1 MPILSALLPFCLT
14 SSLSLFLLSAY
25 GCYDCRIVLTDPS
38 GVFTSPCFP
47 SDYPNSQAC
56 KWIIRAPHGFIIQLT
71 FIDFDIEEA
80 PGCIYDS
87 LTLDNGESPMN
98 LCGITAKGLSYNS
111 TGNEMVVSFKS
122 DFSIQKKGFNAS
134 YVRIAVS
141 LRNQKVII
149 PQVPDID
156 AVSVAESVSVP
167 ELSQFTLCFEATKGN
182 SDDNDDWKVFSYT
195 HALSTEFFSFGKTT
209 KGHFLSISGTQ
220 CSLENALPRNA
231 EFFTGTFQQ
240 LCVVW
245 DGFSGTIGIYAKSTY
260 HRVYCPGVLDKV
272 IPGNG
277 RLVLG
282 SNSNEMS
289 SLNGDIYNFRL
300 WNFTMNA
307 QTLANLS
314 CDVKG
319 NIVDWE
325 NEFWSIP
332 TSALK
337 AENNLSC
344 GSYLI
349 PSSSIEP
356 TSCAN
361 LGSLCQATVNA
372 TTPTPPTV
380 TTNMPDTNRNDKPN
394 NALQEFTLPATLIF
408 RMKRNSPEFSH
419 SRPQRQQESKI
430 EGVKTIGIISTP
442 IIWPVKQRPLRFSK
456 NSADEDP
463 EKKTPY
469 SLFLPTMSTSAASEE
484 TSNET
489 LAAFTE
495 NINPDN
501 TVMKQLPN
509 ENILNYPRSAFH
521 GTSYAADAVAEPSV
535 NTAVPLLHSRD
546 PDAELAW
553 TLANGLGHSESEPAF
568 HSPVSSSSSS
578 STAYRQ
584 KKETV
589 WISSSNSDTTNFMH
603 VLEAVNWW
611 NETVFHHRITSDIQ
625 EGRHHS
631 LSSISVSSTEEK
643 SPFQKS
649 ELDLLDLVPEHFYM
663 EMIQSNADRQ
673 TFSMLAA
680 NTAFQFSK
688 STNIKEHNSE
698 GITSLIS
705 VETPHANP
713 TYTEFIPDI
722 QLKNSVLGHSRE
734 LLTFSASLVG
744 PGWTSSAVK
753 HVVTTLPV
761 YQQPLT
767 GTYLKSDSIF
777 ISDNKYW
784 YHYLHQSYFQKPSE
798 TLRNGI
804 LENNLDA
811 FHDSNEN
818 EESPFS
824 ILEPENVNPVGN
836 SWNLGYLDFPTKY
849 VDILPSLRESF
860 WTVSH
865 HLKEASQVF
874 SGEPSENWWRSFN
887 KLISSPTERLLFT
900 SSCAKF
906 DSISQQTSA
915 IRLLGH
921 RVEEINFSSHV
932 STLKK
937 QIFSSFIP
945 GISKRISESNRTI
958 SQLQSTTNFAN
969 LTVTYNSELYFD
981 FPFPSLEAPF
991 IQSSVWV
998 QVSPFDQVLEN
1009 STEKLIFD
1017 SLHMQIRTDVLS
1029 DQTSVT
1035 FLNNRHQPVYVLPTP
1050 SETQPSCSRDSQAPF
1065 LISTPGSPVTWIVK
1079 RLINNTTHGTPQS
1092 QSPWENNAVANA
1104 VDKARSKVQIDAGI
1118 FLKSI
1123 SPMSSYF
1130 VPVTLSLE
1138 LRHLLHA
1145 DSDVRVSVP
1154 PNSYSTPPLPQ
1165 NFKTHL
1171 DKISPSLIPQQE
1183 VEELSLPTIETP
1195 RNYQTVL
1202 GQNSIENQLDSLRY
1216 SLWAVEQEIIDNNED
1231 IRNFAVLTPANILRL
1246 SERDSEGE
1254 VYGSL
1259 SKHRE
1264 GTSSLN
1270 IITTQAL
1277 DFANTE
1283 YEHFASLSSLLESSS
1298 AVIMNGVIPLPSSYS
1313 GVVTQPKETILTG
1326 TAAAAAAINH
1336 PLTQSQTPVASVTY
1350 YQSSVSAHFH
1360 SLANLPSGTSQ
1371 NSTPHTP
1378 LSQLTSSAAV
1388 LLSCLCVSFSELG
1401 CLCRPELKYSG
1412 LFYRISI
1419 TVFSSNSNSV
1429 SKVHDVVA
1437 EWLNRTFQNWNYTV
1451 YVVNI
1456 SFGVLALL
1464 VYNSTNNINLEEE
1477 DIRQKLINNNRT
1489 MEEGYELHTVDVD
1502 PVEKCLA
1509 EENPPNYFWP
1519 DTRPTVTNFTF
1530 CHGSSVQTASR
1541 TCYLGLQNYTSYW
1554 GQPDLRNCTENAAD
1568 IANQLLNLTGEGQQ
1582 LTSDKVND
1590 VVQKLK
1596 KIVNDEDIDESL
1608 GSTVVTIFSNI
1619 LTSSDSVLAASS
1631 SEALKTID
1639 ALALKIHF
1647 TGPSMSI
1654 STRNLAL
1661 GVSSINSTSFS
1672 GGSFSVSPQ
1681 NNASDFQIDFDK
1693 DQTSAI
1699 ASVVLPPSLLKNLSQ
1714 DEFEVISRAQFTFF
1728 NKNGLFQDAENPA
1741 NLTSFVVACSIGN
1754 LTIQD
1759 LEEYVKVTIKHTKI
1773 QEDPKPTCVFWDMNK
1788 NDGNGGWNP
1797 AGCQVDAE
1805 SNENETVC
1813 LCNHLTH
1820 FGVLMDLQRT
1830 GTQIDPQ
1837 NNKVLTFITYI
1848 GCGISAIFSAA
1859 TLLTYI
1865 AFEKLRRDYPSKIL
1879 MNLSTALLFLNLVFL
1894 LDGWIASFDIDGL
1907 CIAVA
1912 ALLHFFL
1919 LATFTWM
1926 GLEAVHMYIAL
1937 VKVFNTYIRR
1947 YILKFCII
1955 GWGLPALVIT
1965 IVLASA
1971 NTNASQ
1977 VYGKEL
1983 YGKDANGQG
1992 DDFCWIKNEVVFYV
2006 TCAGYFGIMFLM
2018 NIAMFIVVMVQIC
2031 GRNGKRTNRSL
2042 KEEILRNLRSVVSL
2056 TFLLGMTWG
2065 FAFFAWGPLTLA
2077 FLYLFSIFNSLQG
2090 LFIFVFHCAM
2100 KENVQKQWRRHLC
2113 CGRFRLADNSDWSKT
2128 ATNIIKKSSD
2138 NLGKSLSSSSIGS
2151 NSTYLTSKSKSTTNT
2166 YCKRNSH
2173 TENVFLDKPS
2183 SKFAQEDG
2191 EQTSIIPVHQVIDK
2205 VKGYCNPHSDNFY
2218 KNIIMSDTFSRST
2231 KF

>member
-1 MPILSALLPFCLT
+1 MSHVSEMWCYHWKWKLQHCLC
-14 SSLSLFLLSAY
+14 LFTTYIICMQQAAH

-71 FIDFDIEEA
+71 FTDFDIEEA

-111 TGNEMVVSFKS
+111 TGNEMIVSFKS

-149 PQVPDID
+149 PQVPDVD
-156 AVSVAESVSVP
+156 AVSVAETVIVP
-167 ELSQFTLCFEATKGN
+167 DLSQFTLCFEATKGS

-195 HALSTEFFSFGKTT
+195 DPLSTEFFSFGKTT

-220 CSLENALPRNA
+220 CILENALPRNA

-240 LCVVW
+240 LCVVG
-245 DGFSGTIGIYAKSTY
+245 DSFSGSIGIYAKSTY
-260 HRVYCPGVLDKV
+260 HIVYCPSIFGKV

-282 SNSNEMS
+282 SNSNEVS

-349 PSSSIEP
+349 PSSAIEP

-394 NALQEFTLPATLIF
+394 N
-408 RMKRNSPEFSH
+408 
-419 SRPQRQQESKI
+419 
-430 EGVKTIGIISTP
+430 G
-442 IIWPVKQRPLRFSK
+442 
-456 NSADEDP
+456 
-463 EKKTPY
+463 
-469 SLFLPTMSTSAASEE
+469 
-484 TSNET
+484 
-489 LAAFTE
+489 
-495 NINPDN
+495 
-501 TVMKQLPN
+501 
-509 ENILNYPRSAFH
+509 
-521 GTSYAADAVAEPSV
+521 
-535 NTAVPLLHSRD
+535 
-546 PDAELAW
+546 
-553 TLANGLGHSESEPAF
+553 
-568 HSPVSSSSSS
+568 
-578 STAYRQ
+578 
-584 KKETV
+584 
-589 WISSSNSDTTNFMH
+589 
-603 VLEAVNWW
+603 
-611 NETVFHHRITSDIQ
+611 
-625 EGRHHS
+625 
-631 LSSISVSSTEEK
+631 
-643 SPFQKS
+643 
-649 ELDLLDLVPEHFYM
+649 
-663 EMIQSNADRQ
+663 
-673 TFSMLAA
+673 
-680 NTAFQFSK
+680 
-688 STNIKEHNSE
+688 
-698 GITSLIS
+698 
-705 VETPHANP
+705 
-713 TYTEFIPDI
+713 
-722 QLKNSVLGHSRE
+722 
-734 LLTFSASLVG
+734 
-744 PGWTSSAVK
+744 
-753 HVVTTLPV
+753 
-761 YQQPLT
+761 
-767 GTYLKSDSIF
+767 
-777 ISDNKYW
+777 
-784 YHYLHQSYFQKPSE
+784 
-798 TLRNGI
+798 
-804 LENNLDA
+804 
-811 FHDSNEN
+811 
-818 EESPFS
+818 
-824 ILEPENVNPVGN
+824 
-836 SWNLGYLDFPTKY
+836 
-849 VDILPSLRESF
+849 
-860 WTVSH
+860 
-865 HLKEASQVF
+865 
-874 SGEPSENWWRSFN
+874 
-887 KLISSPTERLLFT
+887 
-900 SSCAKF
+900 
-906 DSISQQTSA
+906 
-915 IRLLGH
+915 
-921 RVEEINFSSHV
+921 
-932 STLKK
+932 
-937 QIFSSFIP
+937 
-945 GISKRISESNRTI
+945 
-958 SQLQSTTNFAN
+958 
-969 LTVTYNSELYFD
+969 
-981 FPFPSLEAPF
+981 
-991 IQSSVWV
+991 
-998 QVSPFDQVLEN
+998 
-1009 STEKLIFD
+1009 
-1017 SLHMQIRTDVLS
+1017 
-1029 DQTSVT
+1029 
-1035 FLNNRHQPVYVLPTP
+1035 
-1050 SETQPSCSRDSQAPF
+1050 
-1065 LISTPGSPVTWIVK
+1065 
-1079 RLINNTTHGTPQS
+1079 
-1092 QSPWENNAVANA
+1092 
-1104 VDKARSKVQIDAGI
+1104 
-1118 FLKSI
+1118 
-1123 SPMSSYF
+1123 
-1130 VPVTLSLE
+1130 
-1138 LRHLLHA
+1138 
-1145 DSDVRVSVP
+1145 
-1154 PNSYSTPPLPQ
+1154 
-1165 NFKTHL
+1165 
-1171 DKISPSLIPQQE
+1171 
-1183 VEELSLPTIETP
+1183 
-1195 RNYQTVL
+1195 
-1202 GQNSIENQLDSLRY
+1202 
-1216 SLWAVEQEIIDNNED
+1216 
-1231 IRNFAVLTPANILRL
+1231 
-1246 SERDSEGE
+1246 
-1254 VYGSL
+1254 
-1259 SKHRE
+1259 
-1264 GTSSLN
+1264 
-1270 IITTQAL
+1270 
-1277 DFANTE
+1277 
-1283 YEHFASLSSLLESSS
+1283 
-1298 AVIMNGVIPLPSSYS
+1298 
-1313 GVVTQPKETILTG
+1313 
-1326 TAAAAAAINH
+1326 
-1336 PLTQSQTPVASVTY
+1336 
-1350 YQSSVSAHFH
+1350 
-1360 SLANLPSGTSQ
+1360 
-1371 NSTPHTP
+1371 
-1378 LSQLTSSAAV
+1378 
-1388 LLSCLCVSFSELG
+1388 
-1401 CLCRPELKYSG
+1401 G

-1419 TVFSSNSNSV
+1419 TISSSNSNSV

-1456 SFGVLALL
+1456 SIHPGSIKEGGREKRSIKSFGVLALL
-1464 VYNSTNNINLEEE
+1464 VYNSTNNIDLEEE
-1477 DIRQKLINNNRT
+1477 DIRQKLINNNGT
-1489 MEEGYELHTVDVD
+1489 MEGGYKLHTVDVD

-1519 DTRPTVTNFTF
+1519 DTRPTVTNITL

-1596 KIVNDEDIDESL
+1596 KIVNDEEIDESL

-1639 ALALKIHF
+1639 ALALKIQF

-1661 GVSSINSTSFS
+1661 GVSAMNSTSFK

-1693 DQTSAI
+1693 DQTNAF

-1754 LTIQD
+1754 ITIQD
-1759 LEEYVKVTIKHTKI
+1759 LQDYVKVSIKHTKI

-1788 NDGNGGWNP
+1788 NGGNGGWNP

-1830 GTQIDPQ
+1830 VTQIDPQ
-1837 NNKVLTFITYI
+1837 NTKVLTFITYI

-1879 MNLSTALLFLNLVFL
+1879 MNLSTALLFLNLIFL

-1955 GWGLPALVIT
+1955 GWGLPALVIA

-1971 NTNASQ
+1971 NTNASH

-1983 YGKDANGQG
+1983 YGKDANGQGG

-2065 FAFFAWGPLTLA
+2065 FAFFAWGPLTLP

-2218 KNIIMSDTFSRST
+2218 KNIIMSDTFSHST

>member
-1 MPILSALLPFCLT
+1 L
-14 SSLSLFLLSAY
+14 
-25 GCYDCRIVLTDPS
+25 VL
-38 GVFTSPCFP
+38 V
-47 SDYPNSQAC
+47 
-56 KWIIRAPHGFIIQLT
+56 
-71 FIDFDIEEA
+71 
-80 PGCIYDS
+80 
-87 LTLDNGESPMN
+87 
-98 LCGITAKGLSYNS
+98 
-111 TGNEMVVSFKS
+111 
-122 DFSIQKKGFNAS
+122 
-134 YVRIAVS
+134 AVS

-149 PQVPDID
+149 PQVPDVD
-156 AVSVAESVSVP
+156 AVFVAETVSVP
-167 ELSQFTLCFEATKGN
+167 ELSQFTLCFEATKGS

-195 HALSTEFFSFGKTT
+195 NALSTELFSFGKTT
-209 KGHFLSISGTQ
+209 RGHFLSISGTQ
-220 CSLENALPRNA
+220 CILENALPRNA
-231 EFFTGTFQQ
+231 EFFTENFQQ
-240 LCVVW
+240 LCVVG
-245 DGFSGTIGIYAKSTY
+245 DSFSGSIGIYAKSTY
-260 HRVYCPGVLDKV
+260 HIVYCPGIFGKV

-277 RLVLG
+277 RLWLG
-282 SNSNEMS
+282 SNSNEVS

-349 PSSSIEP
+349 PSSAIEP

-361 LGSLCQATVNA
+361 LGNLCQATVNA
-372 TTPTPPTV
+372 TTPTPSIV
-380 TTNMPDTNRNDKPN
+380 TTNMPDTNRNDKTN
-394 NALQEFTLPATLIF
+394 N
-408 RMKRNSPEFSH
+408 
-419 SRPQRQQESKI
+419 
-430 EGVKTIGIISTP
+430 G
-442 IIWPVKQRPLRFSK
+442 
-456 NSADEDP
+456 
-463 EKKTPY
+463 
-469 SLFLPTMSTSAASEE
+469 
-484 TSNET
+484 
-489 LAAFTE
+489 
-495 NINPDN
+495 
-501 TVMKQLPN
+501 
-509 ENILNYPRSAFH
+509 
-521 GTSYAADAVAEPSV
+521 
-535 NTAVPLLHSRD
+535 
-546 PDAELAW
+546 
-553 TLANGLGHSESEPAF
+553 
-568 HSPVSSSSSS
+568 
-578 STAYRQ
+578 
-584 KKETV
+584 
-589 WISSSNSDTTNFMH
+589 
-603 VLEAVNWW
+603 
-611 NETVFHHRITSDIQ
+611 
-625 EGRHHS
+625 
-631 LSSISVSSTEEK
+631 
-643 SPFQKS
+643 
-649 ELDLLDLVPEHFYM
+649 
-663 EMIQSNADRQ
+663 
-673 TFSMLAA
+673 
-680 NTAFQFSK
+680 
-688 STNIKEHNSE
+688 
-698 GITSLIS
+698 
-705 VETPHANP
+705 
-713 TYTEFIPDI
+713 
-722 QLKNSVLGHSRE
+722 
-734 LLTFSASLVG
+734 
-744 PGWTSSAVK
+744 
-753 HVVTTLPV
+753 
-761 YQQPLT
+761 
-767 GTYLKSDSIF
+767 
-777 ISDNKYW
+777 
-784 YHYLHQSYFQKPSE
+784 
-798 TLRNGI
+798 
-804 LENNLDA
+804 
-811 FHDSNEN
+811 
-818 EESPFS
+818 
-824 ILEPENVNPVGN
+824 
-836 SWNLGYLDFPTKY
+836 
-849 VDILPSLRESF
+849 
-860 WTVSH
+860 
-865 HLKEASQVF
+865 
-874 SGEPSENWWRSFN
+874 
-887 KLISSPTERLLFT
+887 
-900 SSCAKF
+900 
-906 DSISQQTSA
+906 
-915 IRLLGH
+915 
-921 RVEEINFSSHV
+921 
-932 STLKK
+932 
-937 QIFSSFIP
+937 
-945 GISKRISESNRTI
+945 
-958 SQLQSTTNFAN
+958 
-969 LTVTYNSELYFD
+969 
-981 FPFPSLEAPF
+981 
-991 IQSSVWV
+991 
-998 QVSPFDQVLEN
+998 
-1009 STEKLIFD
+1009 
-1017 SLHMQIRTDVLS
+1017 
-1029 DQTSVT
+1029 
-1035 FLNNRHQPVYVLPTP
+1035 
-1050 SETQPSCSRDSQAPF
+1050 
-1065 LISTPGSPVTWIVK
+1065 
-1079 RLINNTTHGTPQS
+1079 
-1092 QSPWENNAVANA
+1092 
-1104 VDKARSKVQIDAGI
+1104 
-1118 FLKSI
+1118 
-1123 SPMSSYF
+1123 
-1130 VPVTLSLE
+1130 
-1138 LRHLLHA
+1138 
-1145 DSDVRVSVP
+1145 
-1154 PNSYSTPPLPQ
+1154 
-1165 NFKTHL
+1165 
-1171 DKISPSLIPQQE
+1171 
-1183 VEELSLPTIETP
+1183 
-1195 RNYQTVL
+1195 
-1202 GQNSIENQLDSLRY
+1202 
-1216 SLWAVEQEIIDNNED
+1216 
-1231 IRNFAVLTPANILRL
+1231 
-1246 SERDSEGE
+1246 
-1254 VYGSL
+1254 
-1259 SKHRE
+1259 
-1264 GTSSLN
+1264 
-1270 IITTQAL
+1270 
-1277 DFANTE
+1277 
-1283 YEHFASLSSLLESSS
+1283 
-1298 AVIMNGVIPLPSSYS
+1298 
-1313 GVVTQPKETILTG
+1313 
-1326 TAAAAAAINH
+1326 
-1336 PLTQSQTPVASVTY
+1336 
-1350 YQSSVSAHFH
+1350 
-1360 SLANLPSGTSQ
+1360 
-1371 NSTPHTP
+1371 
-1378 LSQLTSSAAV
+1378 
-1388 LLSCLCVSFSELG
+1388 
-1401 CLCRPELKYSG
+1401 G

-1419 TVFSSNSNSV
+1419 TVISSNSNSV

-1456 SFGVLALL
+1456 SIHPGSVKGGVREKRSINSFEVLALL

-1477 DIRQKLINNNRT
+1477 DIRQKLINNNGT
-1489 MEEGYELHTVDVD
+1489 MEGGYKLQTVAVD

-1519 DTRPTVTNFTF
+1519 DTRPTVTNFTL

-1596 KIVNDEDIDESL
+1596 KIVNDEEIDESL

-1639 ALALKIHF
+1639 ALALKIQF

-1661 GVSSINSTSFS
+1661 GVSSINSTSFQ

-1693 DQTSAI
+1693 DQTNAF

-1714 DEFEVISRAQFTFF
+1714 DDFEVISRAQFTFF

-1754 LTIQD
+1754 ITIQD
-1759 LEEYVKVTIKHTKI
+1759 LQDYVKVTIKHTKI

-1788 NDGNGGWNP
+1788 NGGNGGWNP
-1797 AGCQVDAE
+1797 VGCHVDPE

-1830 GTQIDPQ
+1830 VTQIDPQ
-1837 NNKVLTFITYI
+1837 NTKVLTFITYI

-1879 MNLSTALLFLNLVFL
+1879 MNLSTSLLFLNLIFL

-1955 GWGLPALVIT
+1955 GWGLPALVIA

-1971 NTNASQ
+1971 NTNASHI
-1977 VYGKEL
+1977 YGKEL
-1983 YGKDANGQG
+1983 YGKDANGQGG

-2018 NIAMFIVVMVQIC
+2018 NVAMFIVVMVQIC

-2065 FAFFAWGPLTLA
+2065 FAFFAWGPLTLP

-2218 KNIIMSDTFSRST
+2218 KNIIMSDTFSHST

>member
-1 MPILSALLPFCLT
+1 MSHVSEMWCYHWKWKLQHCLC
-14 SSLSLFLLSAY
+14 LFTTYIICVQQAAH
-25 GCYDCRIVLTDPS
+25 GCYDCRTVLTDPS

-111 TGNEMVVSFKS
+111 TGNEMIVSFKS

-149 PQVPDID
+149 PQVPDVD
-156 AVSVAESVSVP
+156 TVSVAETVSVP
-167 ELSQFTLCFEATKGN
+167 ELRQFTLCFEATKGS

-195 HALSTEFFSFGKTT
+195 DPLLRELFSFGKTT

-220 CSLENALPRNA
+220 CILKNALPRSA

-245 DGFSGTIGIYAKSTY
+245 DGFSGTIGIYAKSSY
-260 HRVYCPGVLDKV
+260 HEVNCPEIFDKV

-282 SNSNEMS
+282 SNSNEVS

-394 NALQEFTLPATLIF
+394 N
-408 RMKRNSPEFSH
+408 
-419 SRPQRQQESKI
+419 
-430 EGVKTIGIISTP
+430 G
-442 IIWPVKQRPLRFSK
+442 
-456 NSADEDP
+456 
-463 EKKTPY
+463 
-469 SLFLPTMSTSAASEE
+469 
-484 TSNET
+484 
-489 LAAFTE
+489 
-495 NINPDN
+495 
-501 TVMKQLPN
+501 
-509 ENILNYPRSAFH
+509 
-521 GTSYAADAVAEPSV
+521 
-535 NTAVPLLHSRD
+535 
-546 PDAELAW
+546 
-553 TLANGLGHSESEPAF
+553 
-568 HSPVSSSSSS
+568 
-578 STAYRQ
+578 
-584 KKETV
+584 
-589 WISSSNSDTTNFMH
+589 
-603 VLEAVNWW
+603 
-611 NETVFHHRITSDIQ
+611 
-625 EGRHHS
+625 
-631 LSSISVSSTEEK
+631 
-643 SPFQKS
+643 
-649 ELDLLDLVPEHFYM
+649 
-663 EMIQSNADRQ
+663 
-673 TFSMLAA
+673 
-680 NTAFQFSK
+680 
-688 STNIKEHNSE
+688 
-698 GITSLIS
+698 
-705 VETPHANP
+705 
-713 TYTEFIPDI
+713 
-722 QLKNSVLGHSRE
+722 
-734 LLTFSASLVG
+734 
-744 PGWTSSAVK
+744 
-753 HVVTTLPV
+753 
-761 YQQPLT
+761 
-767 GTYLKSDSIF
+767 
-777 ISDNKYW
+777 
-784 YHYLHQSYFQKPSE
+784 
-798 TLRNGI
+798 
-804 LENNLDA
+804 
-811 FHDSNEN
+811 
-818 EESPFS
+818 
-824 ILEPENVNPVGN
+824 
-836 SWNLGYLDFPTKY
+836 
-849 VDILPSLRESF
+849 
-860 WTVSH
+860 
-865 HLKEASQVF
+865 
-874 SGEPSENWWRSFN
+874 
-887 KLISSPTERLLFT
+887 
-900 SSCAKF
+900 
-906 DSISQQTSA
+906 
-915 IRLLGH
+915 
-921 RVEEINFSSHV
+921 
-932 STLKK
+932 
-937 QIFSSFIP
+937 
-945 GISKRISESNRTI
+945 
-958 SQLQSTTNFAN
+958 
-969 LTVTYNSELYFD
+969 
-981 FPFPSLEAPF
+981 
-991 IQSSVWV
+991 
-998 QVSPFDQVLEN
+998 
-1009 STEKLIFD
+1009 
-1017 SLHMQIRTDVLS
+1017 
-1029 DQTSVT
+1029 
-1035 FLNNRHQPVYVLPTP
+1035 
-1050 SETQPSCSRDSQAPF
+1050 
-1065 LISTPGSPVTWIVK
+1065 
-1079 RLINNTTHGTPQS
+1079 
-1092 QSPWENNAVANA
+1092 
-1104 VDKARSKVQIDAGI
+1104 
-1118 FLKSI
+1118 
-1123 SPMSSYF
+1123 
-1130 VPVTLSLE
+1130 
-1138 LRHLLHA
+1138 
-1145 DSDVRVSVP
+1145 
-1154 PNSYSTPPLPQ
+1154 
-1165 NFKTHL
+1165 
-1171 DKISPSLIPQQE
+1171 
-1183 VEELSLPTIETP
+1183 
-1195 RNYQTVL
+1195 
-1202 GQNSIENQLDSLRY
+1202 
-1216 SLWAVEQEIIDNNED
+1216 
-1231 IRNFAVLTPANILRL
+1231 
-1246 SERDSEGE
+1246 
-1254 VYGSL
+1254 
-1259 SKHRE
+1259 
-1264 GTSSLN
+1264 
-1270 IITTQAL
+1270 
-1277 DFANTE
+1277 
-1283 YEHFASLSSLLESSS
+1283 
-1298 AVIMNGVIPLPSSYS
+1298 
-1313 GVVTQPKETILTG
+1313 
-1326 TAAAAAAINH
+1326 
-1336 PLTQSQTPVASVTY
+1336 
-1350 YQSSVSAHFH
+1350 
-1360 SLANLPSGTSQ
+1360 
-1371 NSTPHTP
+1371 
-1378 LSQLTSSAAV
+1378 
-1388 LLSCLCVSFSELG
+1388 
-1401 CLCRPELKYSG
+1401 G

-1419 TVFSSNSNSV
+1419 IVSSSNPNSV

-1456 SFGVLALL
+1456 SIHPAAIREGARQKRSIKSFSALALL

-1477 DIRQKLINNNRT
+1477 DIRQKLISNNRT
-1489 MEEGYELHTVDVD
+1489 MEEGYQLQTVDVD

-1530 CHGSSVQTASR
+1530 CHGSSIQTASR

-1596 KIVNDEDIDESL
+1596 KIVNDEEIDESL

-1647 TGPSMSI
+1647 AGPSMSI

-1661 GVSSINSTSFS
+1661 GVSSINSTSFK

-1759 LEEYVKVTIKHTKI
+1759 LQDYVKVTIKHTKI

-1788 NDGNGGWNP
+1788 NGGNGGWNP

-1820 FGVLMDLQRT
+1820 FGVLMDLQRAV
-1830 GTQIDPQ
+1830 TQIDPQ
-1837 NNKVLTFITYI
+1837 NTKVLTFITYI

-1879 MNLSTALLFLNLVFL
+1879 MNLSTALLFLNLIFL

-1955 GWGLPALVIT
+1955 GWGLPALVIA

-1971 NTNASQ
+1971 NTNASH

-1983 YGKDANGQG
+1983 YGRDAKGQGG

-2018 NIAMFIVVMVQIC
+2018 NVAMFIVVMVQIC

>member
-1 MPILSALLPFCLT
+1 RMSHVSEMWCYHWKWKLHHCLC
-14 SSLSLFLLSAY
+14 LFTTYIIYMQQAAH
-25 GCYDCRIVLTDPS
+25 GCYDCRTVLTDPS

-111 TGNEMVVSFKS
+111 TGNEMIVSFKS

-156 AVSVAESVSVP
+156 AVSVAETISVP
-167 ELSQFTLCFEATKGN
+167 ELRQFTLCFEATKGN

-195 HALSTEFFSFGKTT
+195 DALLRELFSFGKTT

-220 CSLENALPRNA
+220 CILKNALPRNA

-245 DGFSGTIGIYAKSTY
+245 DSFLGTIGVYAKSTY
-260 HRVYCPGVLDKV
+260 HVVDCPEIFDKV

-282 SNSNEMS
+282 SNSNEVS

-394 NALQEFTLPATLIF
+394 N
-408 RMKRNSPEFSH
+408 
-419 SRPQRQQESKI
+419 
-430 EGVKTIGIISTP
+430 G
-442 IIWPVKQRPLRFSK
+442 
-456 NSADEDP
+456 
-463 EKKTPY
+463 
-469 SLFLPTMSTSAASEE
+469 
-484 TSNET
+484 
-489 LAAFTE
+489 
-495 NINPDN
+495 
-501 TVMKQLPN
+501 
-509 ENILNYPRSAFH
+509 
-521 GTSYAADAVAEPSV
+521 
-535 NTAVPLLHSRD
+535 
-546 PDAELAW
+546 
-553 TLANGLGHSESEPAF
+553 
-568 HSPVSSSSSS
+568 
-578 STAYRQ
+578 
-584 KKETV
+584 
-589 WISSSNSDTTNFMH
+589 
-603 VLEAVNWW
+603 
-611 NETVFHHRITSDIQ
+611 
-625 EGRHHS
+625 
-631 LSSISVSSTEEK
+631 
-643 SPFQKS
+643 
-649 ELDLLDLVPEHFYM
+649 
-663 EMIQSNADRQ
+663 
-673 TFSMLAA
+673 
-680 NTAFQFSK
+680 
-688 STNIKEHNSE
+688 
-698 GITSLIS
+698 
-705 VETPHANP
+705 
-713 TYTEFIPDI
+713 
-722 QLKNSVLGHSRE
+722 
-734 LLTFSASLVG
+734 
-744 PGWTSSAVK
+744 
-753 HVVTTLPV
+753 
-761 YQQPLT
+761 
-767 GTYLKSDSIF
+767 
-777 ISDNKYW
+777 
-784 YHYLHQSYFQKPSE
+784 
-798 TLRNGI
+798 
-804 LENNLDA
+804 
-811 FHDSNEN
+811 
-818 EESPFS
+818 
-824 ILEPENVNPVGN
+824 
-836 SWNLGYLDFPTKY
+836 
-849 VDILPSLRESF
+849 
-860 WTVSH
+860 
-865 HLKEASQVF
+865 
-874 SGEPSENWWRSFN
+874 
-887 KLISSPTERLLFT
+887 
-900 SSCAKF
+900 
-906 DSISQQTSA
+906 
-915 IRLLGH
+915 
-921 RVEEINFSSHV
+921 
-932 STLKK
+932 
-937 QIFSSFIP
+937 
-945 GISKRISESNRTI
+945 
-958 SQLQSTTNFAN
+958 
-969 LTVTYNSELYFD
+969 
-981 FPFPSLEAPF
+981 
-991 IQSSVWV
+991 
-998 QVSPFDQVLEN
+998 
-1009 STEKLIFD
+1009 
-1017 SLHMQIRTDVLS
+1017 
-1029 DQTSVT
+1029 
-1035 FLNNRHQPVYVLPTP
+1035 
-1050 SETQPSCSRDSQAPF
+1050 
-1065 LISTPGSPVTWIVK
+1065 
-1079 RLINNTTHGTPQS
+1079 
-1092 QSPWENNAVANA
+1092 
-1104 VDKARSKVQIDAGI
+1104 
-1118 FLKSI
+1118 
-1123 SPMSSYF
+1123 
-1130 VPVTLSLE
+1130 
-1138 LRHLLHA
+1138 
-1145 DSDVRVSVP
+1145 
-1154 PNSYSTPPLPQ
+1154 
-1165 NFKTHL
+1165 
-1171 DKISPSLIPQQE
+1171 
-1183 VEELSLPTIETP
+1183 
-1195 RNYQTVL
+1195 
-1202 GQNSIENQLDSLRY
+1202 
-1216 SLWAVEQEIIDNNED
+1216 
-1231 IRNFAVLTPANILRL
+1231 
-1246 SERDSEGE
+1246 
-1254 VYGSL
+1254 
-1259 SKHRE
+1259 
-1264 GTSSLN
+1264 
-1270 IITTQAL
+1270 
-1277 DFANTE
+1277 
-1283 YEHFASLSSLLESSS
+1283 
-1298 AVIMNGVIPLPSSYS
+1298 
-1313 GVVTQPKETILTG
+1313 
-1326 TAAAAAAINH
+1326 
-1336 PLTQSQTPVASVTY
+1336 
-1350 YQSSVSAHFH
+1350 
-1360 SLANLPSGTSQ
+1360 
-1371 NSTPHTP
+1371 
-1378 LSQLTSSAAV
+1378 
-1388 LLSCLCVSFSELG
+1388 
-1401 CLCRPELKYSG
+1401 G

-1419 TVFSSNSNSV
+1419 VVSSSNPNSV

-1456 SFGVLALL
+1456 SIHPASIREGARQKRSIKSFSALALL

-1477 DIRQKLINNNRT
+1477 DIRQKLISNNRT
-1489 MEEGYELHTVDVD
+1489 MEEGYQLHTVDVD

-1596 KIVNDEDIDESL
+1596 KIVNDEEIDESL

-1619 LTSSDSVLAASS
+1619 LASSDSVLAASS

-1647 TGPSMSI
+1647 AGPSMSI

-1661 GVSSINSTSFS
+1661 GVSSINSTSFK
-1672 GGSFSVSPQ
+1672 GGAFSVSPQ

-1728 NKNGLFQDAENPA
+1728 NKNGLFQDAENSA

-1759 LEEYVKVTIKHTKI
+1759 LQDYVKVTIKHTKI

-1788 NDGNGGWNP
+1788 NGGSGGWNP

-1830 GTQIDPQ
+1830 VTQIDPQ
-1837 NNKVLTFITYI
+1837 NTKVLTFITYI

-1879 MNLSTALLFLNLVFL
+1879 MNLSTALLFLNLIFL

-1955 GWGLPALVIT
+1955 GWGLPALVIA

-1971 NTNASQ
+1971 NTNASH
-1977 VYGKEL
+1977 VYGKQI
-1983 YGKDANGQG
+1983 YGRDANGQGG

-2018 NIAMFIVVMVQIC
+2018 NVAMFIVVMVQIC

-2173 TENVFLDKPS
+2173 TGEFL
-2183 SKFAQEDG
+2183 
-2191 EQTSIIPVHQVIDK
+2191 
-2205 VKGYCNPHSDNFY
+2205 
-2218 KNIIMSDTFSRST
+2218 
-2231 KF
+2231 

>member
-1 MPILSALLPFCLT
+1 MFHLSEMWCYHWKWKLQHCLC
-14 SSLSLFLLSAY
+14 LFTAYIVCMQQVAY

-111 TGNEMVVSFKS
+111 TGNEMIVSFKS

-149 PQVPDID
+149 PQVPDVD
-156 AVSVAESVSVP
+156 AVSLSETVSVP
-167 ELSQFTLCFEATKGN
+167 ELSQFTLCFEATKGS
-182 SDDNDDWKVFSYT
+182 SDDIDDWKVFSYT
-195 HALSTEFFSFGKTT
+195 DTFSTEFFSFGKTT
-209 KGHFLSISGTQ
+209 KGHFLSISGKQ
-220 CSLENALPRNA
+220 CILENALPRNA
-231 EFFTGTFQQ
+231 EFFTEVFQQ
-240 LCVVW
+240 LCVVG
-245 DGFSGTIGIYAKSTY
+245 DSFSGTIAVYTKSTY
-260 HRVYCPGVLDKV
+260 HIEYCPDIFGKV

-282 SNSNEMS
+282 SNSNEVS
-289 SLNGDIYNFRL
+289 SLNGDVYNFRL
-300 WNFTMNA
+300 WNFTMNL

-349 PSSSIEP
+349 PSSAIEP

-394 NALQEFTLPATLIF
+394 NDLQEFRLPATVIF
-408 RMKRNSPEFSH
+408 RMKRNSPESSH
-419 SRPQRQQESKI
+419 SQPQKQQESKI

-442 IIWPVKQRPLRFSK
+442 IIWPVKQRPLHFSK
-456 NSADEDP
+456 NSAEENP
-463 EKKTPY
+463 KKKNTY
-469 SLFLPTMSTSAASEE
+469 SLFLPTVSTPAASEE
-484 TSNET
+484 PSNNT
-489 LAAFTE
+489 MAAFTE
-495 NINPDN
+495 KINLDN
-501 TVMKQLPN
+501 TVMNQLPN
-509 ENILNYPRSAFH
+509 ENILNDSRSPFR
-521 GTSYAADAVAEPSV
+521 GTSDGAVAVTEASV
-535 NTAVPLLHSRD
+535 NAAVPLFQSRH
-546 PDAELAW
+546 PNAKVAQ
-553 TLANGLGHSESEPAF
+553 TLADGLDRSNSESAF
-568 HSPVSSSSSS
+568 HSPISSSSNA
-578 STAYRQ
+578 AYEQ
-584 KKETV
+584 EKETQ
-589 WISSSNSDTTNFMH
+589 WISSSNSSTTNFIYISNT
-603 VLEAVNWW
+603 LEPVSWW
-611 NETVFHHRITSDIQ
+611 RETVFHHPITLDIQ
-625 EGRHHS
+625 DRRSS
-631 LSSISVSSTEEK
+631 LSISPTENSSVQ
-643 SPFQKS
+643 QK
-649 ELDLLDLVPEHFYM
+649 LDLLDFTPENL
-663 EMIQSNADRQ
+663 EGSADRK
-673 TFSMLAA
+673 TSLLAA
-680 NTAFQFSK
+680 NSGFQLSE
-688 STNIKEHNSE
+688 STHIKEHRS
-698 GITSLIS
+698 GVITNLTSA
-705 VETPHANP
+705 ETPHANP
-713 TYTEFIPDI
+713 TTFFQKMKVTYTKSMPVI
-722 QLKNSVLGHSRE
+722 QLTNSALERSGE
-734 LLTFSASLVG
+734 LLTLSALLVRTD
-744 PGWTSSAVK
+744 WADSALK

-761 YQQPLT
+761 NQQSLT
-767 GTYLKSDSIF
+767 HIYLEMDNLFNSNYWSHYLK
-777 ISDNKYW
+777 
-784 YHYLHQSYFQKPSE
+784 QSVYIQNPSE
-798 TLRNGI
+798 SLRSGV
-804 LENNLDA
+804 LEDNLDA
-811 FHDSNEN
+811 FHGNNEN
-818 EESPFS
+818 KESSFS
-824 ILEPENVNPVGN
+824 IIEPGN
-836 SWNLGYLDFPTKY
+836 MNGFGSSWDSGYMNFPTKY
-849 VDILPSLRESF
+849 GDISPSLTADL

-865 HLKEASQVF
+865 NFEEVSQVF
-874 SGEPSENWWRSFN
+874 SGEPSENWWLSFN
-887 KLISSPTERLLFT
+887 KRFSSPTERLPPI
-900 SSCAKF
+900 SSPAKS
-906 DSISQQTSA
+906 DSISEQTSA

-921 RVEEINFSSHV
+921 KAEETNFSSQE
-932 STLKK
+932 TLET
-937 QIFSSFIP
+937 QIFSSFIAD
-945 GISKRISESNRTI
+945 ISRGISESSGKTV
-958 SQLQSTTNFAN
+958 SQLQSTMNFAN
-969 LTVTYNSELYFD
+969 PTLPSKSEFYFD
-981 FPFPSLEAPF
+981 LSFPSLEAPLS
-991 IQSSVWV
+991 QSSIWV
-998 QVSPFDQVLEN
+998 QVSPFDKVLGN

-1017 SLHMQIRTDVLS
+1017 SLQMQIGTDTVS
-1029 DQTSVT
+1029 DQTNMT
-1035 FLNNRHQPVYVLPTP
+1035 FLNNQQHVTALP
-1050 SETQPSCSRDSQAPF
+1050 ETQPSYSRGSQADF
-1065 LISTPGSPVTWIVK
+1065 SMNTSVKSLVDST
-1079 RLINNTTHGTPQS
+1079 RTHGSPQS
-1092 QSPWENNAVANA
+1092 QSLSGNDAVTDTT
-1104 VDKARSKVQIDAGI
+1104 DKAGSKVQIDASA
-1118 FLKSI
+1118 FLKNI
-1123 SPMSSYF
+1123 SLRSSDFLPM
-1130 VPVTLSLE
+1130 TLSLE
-1138 LRHLLHA
+1138 LRHLLHS
-1145 DSDVRVSVP
+1145 DSKFSISVP
-1154 PNSYSTPPLPQ
+1154 PNTYSTPPLPQ
-1165 NFKTHL
+1165 SFQNHL
-1171 DKISPSLIPQQE
+1171 DRISSSLIPQWDL
-1183 VEELSLPTIETP
+1183 EELRSPTTT
-1195 RNYQTVL
+1195 RRSHLNLL
-1202 GQNSIENQLDSLRY
+1202 GQNSVENQGDSLRY
-1216 SLWAVEQEIIDNNED
+1216 SLWATEQEIIGANKDV
-1231 IRNFAVLTPANILRL
+1231 RNSAVPTSTNILTL
-1246 SERDSEGE
+1246 SKWDVEADG
-1254 VYGSL
+1254 YGSF
-1259 SKHRE
+1259 SNNR
-1264 GTSSLN
+1264 GVSLN
-1270 IITTQAL
+1270 IVSTQAL
-1277 DFANTE
+1277 DFENAD
-1283 YEHFASLSSLLESSS
+1283 YEHFANMSSVLELSRT
-1298 AVIMNGVIPLPSSYS
+1298 AVMNGAIPSQSSHSEVIIHHR
-1313 GVVTQPKETILTG
+1313 ETILKG
-1326 TAAAAAAINH
+1326 
-1336 PLTQSQTPVASVTY
+1336 
-1350 YQSSVSAHFH
+1350 
-1360 SLANLPSGTSQ
+1360 
-1371 NSTPHTP
+1371 
-1378 LSQLTSSAAV
+1378 
-1388 LLSCLCVSFSELG
+1388 
-1401 CLCRPELKYSG
+1401 G

-1419 TVFSSNSNSV
+1419 TVFSTNSNSV

-1456 SFGVLALL
+1456 SIYPGSMKEGAREKRSIKSFEVLALL

-1477 DIRQKLINNNRT
+1477 DIRQKLINNNGT
-1489 MEEGYELHTVDVD
+1489 MEGGYRLYTVDVD

-1519 DTRPTVTNFTF
+1519 DTRPTVTNFTL

-1541 TCYLGLQNYTSYW
+1541 TCYLGLHNYTSYW

-1596 KIVNDEDIDESL
+1596 KIVNDEEIDESL

-1619 LTSSDSVLAASS
+1619 LNSSDSVLAASS

-1639 ALALKIHF
+1639 ALALKIQF

-1661 GVSSINSTSFS
+1661 GVSSISSASFR

-1693 DQTSAI
+1693 DPTNAL

-1754 LTIQD
+1754 VTIQD
-1759 LEEYVKVTIKHTKI
+1759 LQDYVKVTIKHTKV

-1788 NDGNGGWNP
+1788 NGGNGGWNP
-1797 AGCQVDAE
+1797 EGCQVGTE
-1805 SNENETVC
+1805 SNENETIC

-1820 FGVLMDLQRT
+1820 FGVLMDLQRAAAE
-1830 GTQIDPQ
+1830 IDPQ
-1837 NNKVLTFITYI
+1837 NTKVLTFITYI

-1879 MNLSTALLFLNLVFL
+1879 MNLSTALFFLNLIFL
-1894 LDGWIASFDIDGL
+1894 LDGWIASFNIDGL

-1947 YILKFCII
+1947 YILKFCVI
-1955 GWGLPALVIT
+1955 GWGLPALVVA

-1971 NTNASQ
+1971 NTNTSRI
-1977 VYGKEL
+1977 YGKDL
-1983 YGKDANGQG
+1983 YGRDANGQGG
-1992 DDFCWIKNEVVFYV
+1992 DDFCWIKSKVVFYV
-2006 TCAGYFGIMFLM
+2006 TCAGYFGVIFLI
-2018 NIAMFIVVMVQIC
+2018 NVAMFIVVMVQIC

-2042 KEEILRNLRSVVSL
+2042 KEEILRNLRSMVSL

-2065 FAFFAWGPLTLA
+2065 FAFFAWGPLTLP
-2077 FLYLFSIFNSLQG
+2077 FMYLFSIFNSLQG

-2173 TENVFLDKPS
+2173 TENVFLDKAS
-2183 SKFAQEDG
+2183 SNFAQEDG
-2191 EQTSIIPVHQVIDK
+2191 EQTSIIPVHNVTVK
-2205 VKGYCNPHSDNFY
+2205 VKRYCNPHSDNFY
-2218 KNIIMSDTFSRST
+2218 ENIIMSDTFTLST

>member
-1 MPILSALLPFCLT
+1 MSHVSEMWCYHWKWKLQHCLC
-14 SSLSLFLLSAY
+14 LFTTYIICMQQAAH
-25 GCYDCRIVLTDPS
+25 GCYDCRTVLTDPS

-111 TGNEMVVSFKS
+111 TGNEMIVSFKS

-149 PQVPDID
+149 PQVPDMD
-156 AVSVAESVSVP
+156 AVSVAETVSVP
-167 ELSQFTLCFEATKGN
+167 ELRQFTLCFEATKGS

-195 HALSTEFFSFGKTT
+195 DALLREIFSFGKTT

-220 CSLENALPRNA
+220 CILKNALPRNA
-231 EFFTGTFQQ
+231 EFFTGNFQQ

-245 DGFSGTIGIYAKSTY
+245 DSYSGSVGIYAKSTY
-260 HRVYCPGVLDKV
+260 HVVNCPEIFDKV

-282 SNSNEMS
+282 SNSNEVS

-307 QTLANLS
+307 QMLANLS

-394 NALQEFTLPATLIF
+394 N
-408 RMKRNSPEFSH
+408 
-419 SRPQRQQESKI
+419 
-430 EGVKTIGIISTP
+430 G
-442 IIWPVKQRPLRFSK
+442 
-456 NSADEDP
+456 
-463 EKKTPY
+463 
-469 SLFLPTMSTSAASEE
+469 
-484 TSNET
+484 
-489 LAAFTE
+489 
-495 NINPDN
+495 
-501 TVMKQLPN
+501 
-509 ENILNYPRSAFH
+509 
-521 GTSYAADAVAEPSV
+521 
-535 NTAVPLLHSRD
+535 
-546 PDAELAW
+546 
-553 TLANGLGHSESEPAF
+553 
-568 HSPVSSSSSS
+568 
-578 STAYRQ
+578 
-584 KKETV
+584 
-589 WISSSNSDTTNFMH
+589 
-603 VLEAVNWW
+603 
-611 NETVFHHRITSDIQ
+611 
-625 EGRHHS
+625 
-631 LSSISVSSTEEK
+631 
-643 SPFQKS
+643 
-649 ELDLLDLVPEHFYM
+649 
-663 EMIQSNADRQ
+663 
-673 TFSMLAA
+673 
-680 NTAFQFSK
+680 
-688 STNIKEHNSE
+688 
-698 GITSLIS
+698 
-705 VETPHANP
+705 
-713 TYTEFIPDI
+713 
-722 QLKNSVLGHSRE
+722 
-734 LLTFSASLVG
+734 
-744 PGWTSSAVK
+744 
-753 HVVTTLPV
+753 
-761 YQQPLT
+761 
-767 GTYLKSDSIF
+767 
-777 ISDNKYW
+777 
-784 YHYLHQSYFQKPSE
+784 
-798 TLRNGI
+798 
-804 LENNLDA
+804 
-811 FHDSNEN
+811 
-818 EESPFS
+818 
-824 ILEPENVNPVGN
+824 
-836 SWNLGYLDFPTKY
+836 
-849 VDILPSLRESF
+849 
-860 WTVSH
+860 
-865 HLKEASQVF
+865 
-874 SGEPSENWWRSFN
+874 
-887 KLISSPTERLLFT
+887 
-900 SSCAKF
+900 
-906 DSISQQTSA
+906 
-915 IRLLGH
+915 
-921 RVEEINFSSHV
+921 
-932 STLKK
+932 
-937 QIFSSFIP
+937 
-945 GISKRISESNRTI
+945 
-958 SQLQSTTNFAN
+958 
-969 LTVTYNSELYFD
+969 
-981 FPFPSLEAPF
+981 
-991 IQSSVWV
+991 
-998 QVSPFDQVLEN
+998 
-1009 STEKLIFD
+1009 
-1017 SLHMQIRTDVLS
+1017 
-1029 DQTSVT
+1029 
-1035 FLNNRHQPVYVLPTP
+1035 
-1050 SETQPSCSRDSQAPF
+1050 
-1065 LISTPGSPVTWIVK
+1065 
-1079 RLINNTTHGTPQS
+1079 
-1092 QSPWENNAVANA
+1092 
-1104 VDKARSKVQIDAGI
+1104 
-1118 FLKSI
+1118 
-1123 SPMSSYF
+1123 
-1130 VPVTLSLE
+1130 
-1138 LRHLLHA
+1138 
-1145 DSDVRVSVP
+1145 
-1154 PNSYSTPPLPQ
+1154 
-1165 NFKTHL
+1165 
-1171 DKISPSLIPQQE
+1171 
-1183 VEELSLPTIETP
+1183 
-1195 RNYQTVL
+1195 
-1202 GQNSIENQLDSLRY
+1202 
-1216 SLWAVEQEIIDNNED
+1216 
-1231 IRNFAVLTPANILRL
+1231 
-1246 SERDSEGE
+1246 
-1254 VYGSL
+1254 
-1259 SKHRE
+1259 
-1264 GTSSLN
+1264 
-1270 IITTQAL
+1270 
-1277 DFANTE
+1277 
-1283 YEHFASLSSLLESSS
+1283 
-1298 AVIMNGVIPLPSSYS
+1298 
-1313 GVVTQPKETILTG
+1313 
-1326 TAAAAAAINH
+1326 
-1336 PLTQSQTPVASVTY
+1336 
-1350 YQSSVSAHFH
+1350 
-1360 SLANLPSGTSQ
+1360 
-1371 NSTPHTP
+1371 
-1378 LSQLTSSAAV
+1378 
-1388 LLSCLCVSFSELG
+1388 
-1401 CLCRPELKYSG
+1401 G

-1419 TVFSSNSNSV
+1419 VVSSSNPNSV
-1429 SKVHDVVA
+1429 SKVHDV
-1437 EWLNRTFQNWNYTV
+1437 LNRTFQNWNYTV

-1456 SFGVLALL
+1456 SIHPASVREGARQKRSIKSFSALALL

-1477 DIRQKLINNNRT
+1477 DIRQKLISNNRT
-1489 MEEGYELHTVDVD
+1489 MEEGYQLQTVDVD

-1596 KIVNDEDIDESL
+1596 KIVNDEEIDESL

-1647 TGPSMSI
+1647 AGPSVSI

-1661 GVSSINSTSFS
+1661 GVSSINSTSFK

-1759 LEEYVKVTIKHTKI
+1759 LQDYVKVTIKHTKI

-1788 NDGNGGWNP
+1788 NGGSGGWNP

-1805 SNENETVC
+1805 SSENETVC

-1830 GTQIDPQ
+1830 VTQIDPQ
-1837 NNKVLTFITYI
+1837 NTKVLTFITYI

-1879 MNLSTALLFLNLVFL
+1879 MNLSTALLFLNLIFL
-1894 LDGWIASFDIDGL
+1894 LDGWIASFDIEGL

-1955 GWGLPALVIT
+1955 GWGLPALVVA

-1971 NTNASQ
+1971 NTNASHI
-1977 VYGKEL
+1977 YGKEL
-1983 YGKDANGQG
+1983 YGKDANGQGG

-2018 NIAMFIVVMVQIC
+2018 NVAMFIVVMVQIC

-2173 TENVFLDKPS
+2173 T
-2183 SKFAQEDG
+2183 
-2191 EQTSIIPVHQVIDK
+2191 
-2205 VKGYCNPHSDNFY
+2205 
-2218 KNIIMSDTFSRST
+2218 
-2231 KF
+2231 

>member
-1 MPILSALLPFCLT
+1 MSHGSEMWCYHWKWKLHHCLC
-14 SSLSLFLLSAY
+14 LFTTYIICMQQAAH
-25 GCYDCRIVLTDPS
+25 GCYDCRTVLTDPS

-111 TGNEMVVSFKS
+111 TGNEMIVSFKS

-156 AVSVAESVSVP
+156 AVSVAETVSLP
-167 ELSQFTLCFEATKGN
+167 ELRQFTLCFEATKGN

-195 HALSTEFFSFGKTT
+195 DALLRELFSFGKTT

-220 CSLENALPRNA
+220 CILKNALPRNA

-245 DGFSGTIGIYAKSTY
+245 DSFSGTIGIYAKNTY
-260 HRVYCPGVLDKV
+260 HVVDCPEIYDKV

-282 SNSNEMS
+282 SNSNEVS

-394 NALQEFTLPATLIF
+394 N
-408 RMKRNSPEFSH
+408 
-419 SRPQRQQESKI
+419 
-430 EGVKTIGIISTP
+430 G
-442 IIWPVKQRPLRFSK
+442 
-456 NSADEDP
+456 
-463 EKKTPY
+463 
-469 SLFLPTMSTSAASEE
+469 
-484 TSNET
+484 
-489 LAAFTE
+489 
-495 NINPDN
+495 
-501 TVMKQLPN
+501 
-509 ENILNYPRSAFH
+509 
-521 GTSYAADAVAEPSV
+521 
-535 NTAVPLLHSRD
+535 
-546 PDAELAW
+546 
-553 TLANGLGHSESEPAF
+553 
-568 HSPVSSSSSS
+568 
-578 STAYRQ
+578 
-584 KKETV
+584 
-589 WISSSNSDTTNFMH
+589 
-603 VLEAVNWW
+603 
-611 NETVFHHRITSDIQ
+611 
-625 EGRHHS
+625 
-631 LSSISVSSTEEK
+631 
-643 SPFQKS
+643 
-649 ELDLLDLVPEHFYM
+649 
-663 EMIQSNADRQ
+663 
-673 TFSMLAA
+673 
-680 NTAFQFSK
+680 
-688 STNIKEHNSE
+688 
-698 GITSLIS
+698 
-705 VETPHANP
+705 
-713 TYTEFIPDI
+713 
-722 QLKNSVLGHSRE
+722 
-734 LLTFSASLVG
+734 
-744 PGWTSSAVK
+744 
-753 HVVTTLPV
+753 
-761 YQQPLT
+761 
-767 GTYLKSDSIF
+767 
-777 ISDNKYW
+777 
-784 YHYLHQSYFQKPSE
+784 
-798 TLRNGI
+798 
-804 LENNLDA
+804 
-811 FHDSNEN
+811 
-818 EESPFS
+818 
-824 ILEPENVNPVGN
+824 
-836 SWNLGYLDFPTKY
+836 
-849 VDILPSLRESF
+849 
-860 WTVSH
+860 
-865 HLKEASQVF
+865 
-874 SGEPSENWWRSFN
+874 
-887 KLISSPTERLLFT
+887 
-900 SSCAKF
+900 
-906 DSISQQTSA
+906 
-915 IRLLGH
+915 
-921 RVEEINFSSHV
+921 
-932 STLKK
+932 
-937 QIFSSFIP
+937 
-945 GISKRISESNRTI
+945 
-958 SQLQSTTNFAN
+958 
-969 LTVTYNSELYFD
+969 
-981 FPFPSLEAPF
+981 
-991 IQSSVWV
+991 
-998 QVSPFDQVLEN
+998 
-1009 STEKLIFD
+1009 
-1017 SLHMQIRTDVLS
+1017 
-1029 DQTSVT
+1029 
-1035 FLNNRHQPVYVLPTP
+1035 
-1050 SETQPSCSRDSQAPF
+1050 
-1065 LISTPGSPVTWIVK
+1065 
-1079 RLINNTTHGTPQS
+1079 
-1092 QSPWENNAVANA
+1092 
-1104 VDKARSKVQIDAGI
+1104 
-1118 FLKSI
+1118 
-1123 SPMSSYF
+1123 
-1130 VPVTLSLE
+1130 
-1138 LRHLLHA
+1138 
-1145 DSDVRVSVP
+1145 
-1154 PNSYSTPPLPQ
+1154 
-1165 NFKTHL
+1165 
-1171 DKISPSLIPQQE
+1171 
-1183 VEELSLPTIETP
+1183 
-1195 RNYQTVL
+1195 
-1202 GQNSIENQLDSLRY
+1202 
-1216 SLWAVEQEIIDNNED
+1216 
-1231 IRNFAVLTPANILRL
+1231 
-1246 SERDSEGE
+1246 
-1254 VYGSL
+1254 
-1259 SKHRE
+1259 
-1264 GTSSLN
+1264 
-1270 IITTQAL
+1270 
-1277 DFANTE
+1277 
-1283 YEHFASLSSLLESSS
+1283 
-1298 AVIMNGVIPLPSSYS
+1298 
-1313 GVVTQPKETILTG
+1313 
-1326 TAAAAAAINH
+1326 
-1336 PLTQSQTPVASVTY
+1336 
-1350 YQSSVSAHFH
+1350 
-1360 SLANLPSGTSQ
+1360 
-1371 NSTPHTP
+1371 
-1378 LSQLTSSAAV
+1378 
-1388 LLSCLCVSFSELG
+1388 
-1401 CLCRPELKYSG
+1401 G

-1419 TVFSSNSNSV
+1419 VVSSSNPNSV

-1456 SFGVLALL
+1456 SIHPASIREGARQKRSIKSFSALALL

-1477 DIRQKLINNNRT
+1477 DIRQKLISNNRT
-1489 MEEGYELHTVDVD
+1489 MEEGYQLHTVDVD

-1596 KIVNDEDIDESL
+1596 KIVNDEEIDESL

-1619 LTSSDSVLAASS
+1619 LASSDSVLAASS

-1647 TGPSMSI
+1647 AGPSMSI

-1661 GVSSINSTSFS
+1661 GVSSINSTSFK
-1672 GGSFSVSPQ
+1672 GGAFSVSPQ

-1714 DEFEVISRAQFTFF
+1714 DELEVISRAQFTFF

-1741 NLTSFVVACSIGN
+1741 NLTSFVVACSVGN

-1759 LEEYVKVTIKHTKI
+1759 LQDYVKVTIKHTKI

-1788 NDGNGGWNP
+1788 NGGSGGWNP

-1820 FGVLMDLQRT
+1820 FGVLMDLQRAV
-1830 GTQIDPQ
+1830 TQIDPQ
-1837 NNKVLTFITYI
+1837 NTKVLTFITYI

-1879 MNLSTALLFLNLVFL
+1879 MNLSTALLFLNLIFL

-1955 GWGLPALVIT
+1955 GWGLPALVIA

-1971 NTNASQ
+1971 NTNASHI
-1977 VYGKEL
+1977 YGKQL
-1983 YGKDANGQG
+1983 YGRDASGQGG

-2018 NIAMFIVVMVQIC
+2018 NVAMFIVVMVQIC

-2173 TENVFLDKPS
+2173 T
-2183 SKFAQEDG
+2183 G
-2191 EQTSIIPVHQVIDK
+2191 
-2205 VKGYCNPHSDNFY
+2205 
-2218 KNIIMSDTFSRST
+2218 
-2231 KF
+2231 

>member
-1 MPILSALLPFCLT
+1 RMSHVSEMWCYHWKWKLQHCLC
-14 SSLSLFLLSAY
+14 LFTTYLICMQQAAH

-47 SDYPNSQAC
+47 SDYPNSQTC

-111 TGNEMVVSFKS
+111 TGNEMIVSFKS

-149 PQVPDID
+149 PQVPDVD
-156 AVSVAESVSVP
+156 VVSVAETVSVP
-167 ELSQFTLCFEATKGN
+167 ELSQFTLCFEATKGS

-195 HALSTEFFSFGKTT
+195 DALSTEFFSFGKTT
-209 KGHFLSISGTQ
+209 KGYFLSMSGTQ
-220 CSLENALPRNA
+220 CMLENALPRNA

-240 LCVVW
+240 LCVVG
-245 DGFSGTIGIYAKSTY
+245 DSFSGSIGIYAKSTY
-260 HRVYCPGVLDKV
+260 HIVYCQGIFGKV

-300 WNFTMNA
+300 WNFTMNV

-349 PSSSIEP
+349 PSSAIEP

-380 TTNMPDTNRNDKPN
+380 TTNMPATNRNDKPN
-394 NALQEFTLPATLIF
+394 N
-408 RMKRNSPEFSH
+408 
-419 SRPQRQQESKI
+419 
-430 EGVKTIGIISTP
+430 G
-442 IIWPVKQRPLRFSK
+442 
-456 NSADEDP
+456 
-463 EKKTPY
+463 
-469 SLFLPTMSTSAASEE
+469 
-484 TSNET
+484 
-489 LAAFTE
+489 
-495 NINPDN
+495 
-501 TVMKQLPN
+501 
-509 ENILNYPRSAFH
+509 
-521 GTSYAADAVAEPSV
+521 
-535 NTAVPLLHSRD
+535 
-546 PDAELAW
+546 
-553 TLANGLGHSESEPAF
+553 
-568 HSPVSSSSSS
+568 
-578 STAYRQ
+578 
-584 KKETV
+584 
-589 WISSSNSDTTNFMH
+589 
-603 VLEAVNWW
+603 
-611 NETVFHHRITSDIQ
+611 
-625 EGRHHS
+625 
-631 LSSISVSSTEEK
+631 
-643 SPFQKS
+643 
-649 ELDLLDLVPEHFYM
+649 
-663 EMIQSNADRQ
+663 
-673 TFSMLAA
+673 
-680 NTAFQFSK
+680 
-688 STNIKEHNSE
+688 
-698 GITSLIS
+698 
-705 VETPHANP
+705 
-713 TYTEFIPDI
+713 
-722 QLKNSVLGHSRE
+722 
-734 LLTFSASLVG
+734 
-744 PGWTSSAVK
+744 
-753 HVVTTLPV
+753 
-761 YQQPLT
+761 
-767 GTYLKSDSIF
+767 
-777 ISDNKYW
+777 
-784 YHYLHQSYFQKPSE
+784 
-798 TLRNGI
+798 
-804 LENNLDA
+804 
-811 FHDSNEN
+811 
-818 EESPFS
+818 
-824 ILEPENVNPVGN
+824 
-836 SWNLGYLDFPTKY
+836 
-849 VDILPSLRESF
+849 
-860 WTVSH
+860 
-865 HLKEASQVF
+865 
-874 SGEPSENWWRSFN
+874 
-887 KLISSPTERLLFT
+887 
-900 SSCAKF
+900 
-906 DSISQQTSA
+906 
-915 IRLLGH
+915 
-921 RVEEINFSSHV
+921 
-932 STLKK
+932 
-937 QIFSSFIP
+937 
-945 GISKRISESNRTI
+945 
-958 SQLQSTTNFAN
+958 
-969 LTVTYNSELYFD
+969 
-981 FPFPSLEAPF
+981 
-991 IQSSVWV
+991 
-998 QVSPFDQVLEN
+998 
-1009 STEKLIFD
+1009 
-1017 SLHMQIRTDVLS
+1017 
-1029 DQTSVT
+1029 
-1035 FLNNRHQPVYVLPTP
+1035 
-1050 SETQPSCSRDSQAPF
+1050 
-1065 LISTPGSPVTWIVK
+1065 
-1079 RLINNTTHGTPQS
+1079 
-1092 QSPWENNAVANA
+1092 
-1104 VDKARSKVQIDAGI
+1104 
-1118 FLKSI
+1118 
-1123 SPMSSYF
+1123 
-1130 VPVTLSLE
+1130 
-1138 LRHLLHA
+1138 
-1145 DSDVRVSVP
+1145 
-1154 PNSYSTPPLPQ
+1154 
-1165 NFKTHL
+1165 
-1171 DKISPSLIPQQE
+1171 
-1183 VEELSLPTIETP
+1183 
-1195 RNYQTVL
+1195 
-1202 GQNSIENQLDSLRY
+1202 
-1216 SLWAVEQEIIDNNED
+1216 
-1231 IRNFAVLTPANILRL
+1231 
-1246 SERDSEGE
+1246 
-1254 VYGSL
+1254 
-1259 SKHRE
+1259 
-1264 GTSSLN
+1264 
-1270 IITTQAL
+1270 
-1277 DFANTE
+1277 
-1283 YEHFASLSSLLESSS
+1283 
-1298 AVIMNGVIPLPSSYS
+1298 
-1313 GVVTQPKETILTG
+1313 
-1326 TAAAAAAINH
+1326 
-1336 PLTQSQTPVASVTY
+1336 
-1350 YQSSVSAHFH
+1350 
-1360 SLANLPSGTSQ
+1360 
-1371 NSTPHTP
+1371 
-1378 LSQLTSSAAV
+1378 
-1388 LLSCLCVSFSELG
+1388 
-1401 CLCRPELKYSG
+1401 G

-1419 TVFSSNSNSV
+1419 TVSGPNSNSEW
-1429 SKVHDVVA
+1429 KVHDVVA

-1456 SFGVLALL
+1456 SIYPGPIKERVREKRSIKSFEVLALL

-1477 DIRQKLINNNRT
+1477 DIRQKLISNNGT
-1489 MEEGYELHTVDVD
+1489 MEGGYELHSVDVD

-1519 DTRPTVTNFTF
+1519 DTRPTVTNFTL

-1596 KIVNDEDIDESL
+1596 KIVNDEEIDESL

-1639 ALALKIHF
+1639 ALALKIQF

-1661 GVSSINSTSFS
+1661 GVSSINSTSFK

-1693 DQTSAI
+1693 DQTNAF

-1754 LTIQD
+1754 VTIQD
-1759 LEEYVKVTIKHTKI
+1759 LQDYVKVTIKHTKI

-1788 NDGNGGWNP
+1788 NGGNGGWNP
-1797 AGCQVDAE
+1797 TGCQVDAE

-1830 GTQIDPQ
+1830 VTQIDSQ
-1837 NNKVLTFITYI
+1837 NTKVLTFITYI

-1879 MNLSTALLFLNLVFL
+1879 MNLSTALLFLNLIFL

-1955 GWGLPALVIT
+1955 GWGLPALVIA

-1971 NTNASQ
+1971 NTNAIH
-1977 VYGKEL
+1977 VYGREL
-1983 YGKDANGQG
+1983 YGKDANGQGG

-2065 FAFFAWGPLTLA
+2065 FAFFAWGPLTLP

-2173 TENVFLDKPS
+2173 T
-2183 SKFAQEDG
+2183 G
-2191 EQTSIIPVHQVIDK
+2191 ELS
-2205 VKGYCNPHSDNFY
+2205 
-2218 KNIIMSDTFSRST
+2218 
-2231 KF
+2231 

>member
-1 MPILSALLPFCLT
+1 MMSHVSEMWCYHWKWKLQHCLCVFT
-14 SSLSLFLLSAY
+14 TYIICMQQAAH
-25 GCYDCRIVLTDPS
+25 GCYDCRTVLTDPS

-56 KWIIRAPHGFIIQLT
+56 RWIIRAPHGYIIQLT

-111 TGNEMVVSFKS
+111 TGNEMIVSFKS

-156 AVSVAESVSVP
+156 AVSVAETISVP
-167 ELSQFTLCFEATKGN
+167 ELRQFTLCFEATKGN

-195 HALSTEFFSFGKTT
+195 DALLRELFSFGKTT
-209 KGHFLSISGTQ
+209 KGHFLSISGAQ
-220 CSLENALPRNA
+220 CILKNALPRNG

-240 LCVVW
+240 LCVAW
-245 DGFSGTIGIYAKSTY
+245 DSFSRAVGVYAESTY
-260 HRVYCPGVLDKV
+260 HVVNCPEIFHKV

-282 SNSNEMS
+282 SSSNEVS

-380 TTNMPDTNRNDKPN
+380 TTNMPDTNRNDKQN
-394 NALQEFTLPATLIF
+394 N
-408 RMKRNSPEFSH
+408 
-419 SRPQRQQESKI
+419 
-430 EGVKTIGIISTP
+430 G
-442 IIWPVKQRPLRFSK
+442 
-456 NSADEDP
+456 
-463 EKKTPY
+463 
-469 SLFLPTMSTSAASEE
+469 
-484 TSNET
+484 
-489 LAAFTE
+489 
-495 NINPDN
+495 
-501 TVMKQLPN
+501 
-509 ENILNYPRSAFH
+509 
-521 GTSYAADAVAEPSV
+521 
-535 NTAVPLLHSRD
+535 
-546 PDAELAW
+546 
-553 TLANGLGHSESEPAF
+553 
-568 HSPVSSSSSS
+568 
-578 STAYRQ
+578 
-584 KKETV
+584 
-589 WISSSNSDTTNFMH
+589 
-603 VLEAVNWW
+603 
-611 NETVFHHRITSDIQ
+611 
-625 EGRHHS
+625 
-631 LSSISVSSTEEK
+631 
-643 SPFQKS
+643 
-649 ELDLLDLVPEHFYM
+649 
-663 EMIQSNADRQ
+663 
-673 TFSMLAA
+673 
-680 NTAFQFSK
+680 
-688 STNIKEHNSE
+688 
-698 GITSLIS
+698 
-705 VETPHANP
+705 
-713 TYTEFIPDI
+713 
-722 QLKNSVLGHSRE
+722 
-734 LLTFSASLVG
+734 
-744 PGWTSSAVK
+744 
-753 HVVTTLPV
+753 
-761 YQQPLT
+761 
-767 GTYLKSDSIF
+767 
-777 ISDNKYW
+777 
-784 YHYLHQSYFQKPSE
+784 
-798 TLRNGI
+798 
-804 LENNLDA
+804 
-811 FHDSNEN
+811 
-818 EESPFS
+818 
-824 ILEPENVNPVGN
+824 
-836 SWNLGYLDFPTKY
+836 
-849 VDILPSLRESF
+849 
-860 WTVSH
+860 
-865 HLKEASQVF
+865 
-874 SGEPSENWWRSFN
+874 
-887 KLISSPTERLLFT
+887 
-900 SSCAKF
+900 
-906 DSISQQTSA
+906 
-915 IRLLGH
+915 
-921 RVEEINFSSHV
+921 
-932 STLKK
+932 
-937 QIFSSFIP
+937 
-945 GISKRISESNRTI
+945 
-958 SQLQSTTNFAN
+958 
-969 LTVTYNSELYFD
+969 
-981 FPFPSLEAPF
+981 
-991 IQSSVWV
+991 
-998 QVSPFDQVLEN
+998 
-1009 STEKLIFD
+1009 
-1017 SLHMQIRTDVLS
+1017 
-1029 DQTSVT
+1029 
-1035 FLNNRHQPVYVLPTP
+1035 
-1050 SETQPSCSRDSQAPF
+1050 
-1065 LISTPGSPVTWIVK
+1065 
-1079 RLINNTTHGTPQS
+1079 
-1092 QSPWENNAVANA
+1092 
-1104 VDKARSKVQIDAGI
+1104 
-1118 FLKSI
+1118 
-1123 SPMSSYF
+1123 
-1130 VPVTLSLE
+1130 
-1138 LRHLLHA
+1138 
-1145 DSDVRVSVP
+1145 
-1154 PNSYSTPPLPQ
+1154 
-1165 NFKTHL
+1165 
-1171 DKISPSLIPQQE
+1171 
-1183 VEELSLPTIETP
+1183 
-1195 RNYQTVL
+1195 
-1202 GQNSIENQLDSLRY
+1202 
-1216 SLWAVEQEIIDNNED
+1216 
-1231 IRNFAVLTPANILRL
+1231 
-1246 SERDSEGE
+1246 
-1254 VYGSL
+1254 
-1259 SKHRE
+1259 
-1264 GTSSLN
+1264 
-1270 IITTQAL
+1270 
-1277 DFANTE
+1277 
-1283 YEHFASLSSLLESSS
+1283 
-1298 AVIMNGVIPLPSSYS
+1298 
-1313 GVVTQPKETILTG
+1313 
-1326 TAAAAAAINH
+1326 
-1336 PLTQSQTPVASVTY
+1336 
-1350 YQSSVSAHFH
+1350 
-1360 SLANLPSGTSQ
+1360 
-1371 NSTPHTP
+1371 
-1378 LSQLTSSAAV
+1378 
-1388 LLSCLCVSFSELG
+1388 
-1401 CLCRPELKYSG
+1401 G

-1419 TVFSSNSNSV
+1419 VVSSFNPNSV

-1456 SFGVLALL
+1456 SIHPASVREGARQKRSIKSFNALALL

-1477 DIRQKLINNNRT
+1477 DIRQKLISNNRT
-1489 MEEGYELHTVDVD
+1489 MEEGYQLQTVDVD

-1596 KIVNDEDIDESL
+1596 KIVNDEEIDESL

-1631 SEALKTID
+1631 LEALKTID

-1647 TGPSMSI
+1647 SGPSMSI

-1661 GVSSINSTSFS
+1661 GVSSINSTSFK

-1693 DQTSAI
+1693 DQTAAI

-1759 LEEYVKVTIKHTKI
+1759 LQDYVKVTIKHTKI

-1788 NDGNGGWNP
+1788 NGGNGGWNP
-1797 AGCQVDAE
+1797 AGCHVDAE

-1830 GTQIDPQ
+1830 VTQIDPQ
-1837 NNKVLTFITYI
+1837 NTKVLTFITYI

-1879 MNLSTALLFLNLVFL
+1879 MNLSTALLFLNLIFL

-1955 GWGLPALVIT
+1955 GWGLPALVIA

-1971 NTNASQ
+1971 NTNASH

-1983 YGKDANGQG
+1983 YGRDANGQGG

-2018 NIAMFIVVMVQIC
+2018 NVAMFIVVMVQIC

-2065 FAFFAWGPLTLA
+2065 FAFFAWGPLTLP

-2173 TENVFLDKPS
+2173 TDNVF
-2183 SKFAQEDG
+2183 
-2191 EQTSIIPVHQVIDK
+2191 
-2205 VKGYCNPHSDNFY
+2205 
-2218 KNIIMSDTFSRST
+2218 
-2231 KF
+2231 

>member
-1 MPILSALLPFCLT
+1 MMSHVGEMWCYHWKWKLQHCLCLFATYILYMQQA
-14 SSLSLFLLSAY
+14 AH

-111 TGNEMVVSFKS
+111 TGNEMIVSFKS

-149 PQVPDID
+149 PQVPDVD
-156 AVSVAESVSVP
+156 AVSVAETVSVP
-167 ELSQFTLCFEATKGN
+167 ELSQFTLCFEATKGSN
-182 SDDNDDWKVFSYT
+182 DDNDDWKVFSYT
-195 HALSTEFFSFGKTT
+195 DALSKEFFSFGKTT

-220 CSLENALPRNA
+220 CILENALPRNA

-240 LCVVW
+240 LCVIG
-245 DGFSGTIGIYAKSTY
+245 DSFSGSIGIYAKSTY
-260 HRVYCPGVLDKV
+260 HIVYCPGIFGKV

-282 SNSNEMS
+282 SNSNEVS

-349 PSSSIEP
+349 PSSTIEP

-361 LGSLCQATVNA
+361 LGSLCQ
-372 TTPTPPTV
+372 
-380 TTNMPDTNRNDKPN
+380 
-394 NALQEFTLPATLIF
+394 
-408 RMKRNSPEFSH
+408 
-419 SRPQRQQESKI
+419 
-430 EGVKTIGIISTP
+430 G
-442 IIWPVKQRPLRFSK
+442 
-456 NSADEDP
+456 
-463 EKKTPY
+463 
-469 SLFLPTMSTSAASEE
+469 
-484 TSNET
+484 
-489 LAAFTE
+489 
-495 NINPDN
+495 
-501 TVMKQLPN
+501 
-509 ENILNYPRSAFH
+509 
-521 GTSYAADAVAEPSV
+521 
-535 NTAVPLLHSRD
+535 
-546 PDAELAW
+546 
-553 TLANGLGHSESEPAF
+553 
-568 HSPVSSSSSS
+568 
-578 STAYRQ
+578 
-584 KKETV
+584 
-589 WISSSNSDTTNFMH
+589 
-603 VLEAVNWW
+603 
-611 NETVFHHRITSDIQ
+611 
-625 EGRHHS
+625 
-631 LSSISVSSTEEK
+631 
-643 SPFQKS
+643 
-649 ELDLLDLVPEHFYM
+649 
-663 EMIQSNADRQ
+663 
-673 TFSMLAA
+673 
-680 NTAFQFSK
+680 
-688 STNIKEHNSE
+688 
-698 GITSLIS
+698 
-705 VETPHANP
+705 
-713 TYTEFIPDI
+713 
-722 QLKNSVLGHSRE
+722 
-734 LLTFSASLVG
+734 
-744 PGWTSSAVK
+744 
-753 HVVTTLPV
+753 
-761 YQQPLT
+761 
-767 GTYLKSDSIF
+767 
-777 ISDNKYW
+777 
-784 YHYLHQSYFQKPSE
+784 
-798 TLRNGI
+798 
-804 LENNLDA
+804 
-811 FHDSNEN
+811 
-818 EESPFS
+818 
-824 ILEPENVNPVGN
+824 
-836 SWNLGYLDFPTKY
+836 
-849 VDILPSLRESF
+849 
-860 WTVSH
+860 
-865 HLKEASQVF
+865 
-874 SGEPSENWWRSFN
+874 
-887 KLISSPTERLLFT
+887 
-900 SSCAKF
+900 
-906 DSISQQTSA
+906 
-915 IRLLGH
+915 
-921 RVEEINFSSHV
+921 
-932 STLKK
+932 
-937 QIFSSFIP
+937 
-945 GISKRISESNRTI
+945 
-958 SQLQSTTNFAN
+958 
-969 LTVTYNSELYFD
+969 
-981 FPFPSLEAPF
+981 
-991 IQSSVWV
+991 
-998 QVSPFDQVLEN
+998 
-1009 STEKLIFD
+1009 
-1017 SLHMQIRTDVLS
+1017 
-1029 DQTSVT
+1029 
-1035 FLNNRHQPVYVLPTP
+1035 
-1050 SETQPSCSRDSQAPF
+1050 
-1065 LISTPGSPVTWIVK
+1065 
-1079 RLINNTTHGTPQS
+1079 
-1092 QSPWENNAVANA
+1092 
-1104 VDKARSKVQIDAGI
+1104 
-1118 FLKSI
+1118 
-1123 SPMSSYF
+1123 
-1130 VPVTLSLE
+1130 
-1138 LRHLLHA
+1138 
-1145 DSDVRVSVP
+1145 
-1154 PNSYSTPPLPQ
+1154 
-1165 NFKTHL
+1165 
-1171 DKISPSLIPQQE
+1171 
-1183 VEELSLPTIETP
+1183 
-1195 RNYQTVL
+1195 
-1202 GQNSIENQLDSLRY
+1202 
-1216 SLWAVEQEIIDNNED
+1216 
-1231 IRNFAVLTPANILRL
+1231 
-1246 SERDSEGE
+1246 
-1254 VYGSL
+1254 
-1259 SKHRE
+1259 
-1264 GTSSLN
+1264 
-1270 IITTQAL
+1270 
-1277 DFANTE
+1277 
-1283 YEHFASLSSLLESSS
+1283 
-1298 AVIMNGVIPLPSSYS
+1298 
-1313 GVVTQPKETILTG
+1313 
-1326 TAAAAAAINH
+1326 
-1336 PLTQSQTPVASVTY
+1336 
-1350 YQSSVSAHFH
+1350 
-1360 SLANLPSGTSQ
+1360 
-1371 NSTPHTP
+1371 
-1378 LSQLTSSAAV
+1378 
-1388 LLSCLCVSFSELG
+1388 
-1401 CLCRPELKYSG
+1401 G

-1419 TVFSSNSNSV
+1419 VVFSSNSDATL
-1429 SKVHDVVA
+1429 KVHDVVA

-1456 SFGVLALL
+1456 SIHPGSIKEGTREKRSIKSFGVLALL
-1464 VYNSTNNINLEEE
+1464 VYNATNNINLEEE
-1477 DIRQKLINNNRT
+1477 DIRQKLISNNGT
-1489 MEEGYELHTVDVD
+1489 MEGGYKIHTVDVD

-1519 DTRPTVTNFTF
+1519 DTRPTVTNFTL
-1530 CHGSSVQTASR
+1530 CHGSAVQTASR

-1596 KIVNDEDIDESL
+1596 KIVNDEEIDESL

-1639 ALALKIHF
+1639 ALALKIQF

-1661 GVSSINSTSFS
+1661 GVSSINSTSFK

-1693 DQTSAI
+1693 DQTNAI

-1741 NLTSFVVACSIGN
+1741 DLTSFVVACSIGN
-1754 LTIQD
+1754 ITIQD
-1759 LEEYVKVTIKHTKI
+1759 LQDYVKVTIKHTKI

-1788 NDGNGGWNP
+1788 NGGSGGWNP
-1797 AGCQVDAE
+1797 EGCQVDTE

-1830 GTQIDPQ
+1830 VTQIDPQ
-1837 NNKVLTFITYI
+1837 NTKVLTFITYI

-1879 MNLSTALLFLNLVFL
+1879 MNLSTALLFLNLIFL

-1955 GWGLPALVIT
+1955 GWGLPALVIA
-1965 IVLASA
+1965 IVFASA
-1971 NTNASQ
+1971 NTNASH
-1977 VYGKEL
+1977 VYGKQL
-1983 YGKDANGQG
+1983 YGKDANGQGG

-2018 NIAMFIVVMVQIC
+2018 NVAMFIVVMVQIC

-2065 FAFFAWGPLTLA
+2065 FAFFAWGPLTLP

-2173 TENVFLDKPS
+2173 TENVYLDKPS

-2218 KNIIMSDTFSRST
+2218 KNIIMSDTFSHST

>member
-1 MPILSALLPFCLT
+1 MCLGPRSPRPAPYRWAGALRGRDRDRGKGGVWCRPWRPPPGVAGGGVPVATPLPGSGARAEERGPPAAAAPRRVRSCPPRGGWGPGHPGAEPEPPPPPEAPARGCAGGAAAALRGGGLPRHRSLPDLCRERRVPARGGHRGGGGADRRGPGRCGRRVRGRAWKRWASSDDLCEEPARERARGSA
-14 SSLSLFLLSAY
+14 SGSGGGWSLSPGAEPPRNATMMSHVSEMWCYHWKWKLQHCLCLFTIYIIFMQQAAH

-111 TGNEMVVSFKS
+111 TGNEMIVSFKS

-156 AVSVAESVSVP
+156 AVSVADTVTVP
-167 ELSQFTLCFEATKGN
+167 ELSQFTLCFEATKGSN
-182 SDDNDDWKVFSYT
+182 DDNDDWKVFSYT
-195 HALSTEFFSFGKTT
+195 DALSTEFFSFGKTT

-220 CSLENALPRNA
+220 CILENALPRNA
-231 EFFTGTFQQ
+231 EFFTETFQQ
-240 LCVVW
+240 LCVVG
-245 DGFSGTIGIYAKSTY
+245 DSFSGNIGIYAKSIY
-260 HRVYCPGVLDKV
+260 HIVFCPDISGKV

-282 SNSNEMS
+282 SNSNEVS

-349 PSSSIEP
+349 PSSAIEP

-380 TTNMPDTNRNDKPN
+380 STNMPDTNRNDKPN
-394 NALQEFTLPATLIF
+394 N
-408 RMKRNSPEFSH
+408 
-419 SRPQRQQESKI
+419 
-430 EGVKTIGIISTP
+430 G
-442 IIWPVKQRPLRFSK
+442 
-456 NSADEDP
+456 
-463 EKKTPY
+463 
-469 SLFLPTMSTSAASEE
+469 
-484 TSNET
+484 
-489 LAAFTE
+489 
-495 NINPDN
+495 
-501 TVMKQLPN
+501 
-509 ENILNYPRSAFH
+509 
-521 GTSYAADAVAEPSV
+521 
-535 NTAVPLLHSRD
+535 
-546 PDAELAW
+546 
-553 TLANGLGHSESEPAF
+553 
-568 HSPVSSSSSS
+568 
-578 STAYRQ
+578 
-584 KKETV
+584 
-589 WISSSNSDTTNFMH
+589 
-603 VLEAVNWW
+603 
-611 NETVFHHRITSDIQ
+611 
-625 EGRHHS
+625 
-631 LSSISVSSTEEK
+631 
-643 SPFQKS
+643 
-649 ELDLLDLVPEHFYM
+649 
-663 EMIQSNADRQ
+663 
-673 TFSMLAA
+673 
-680 NTAFQFSK
+680 
-688 STNIKEHNSE
+688 
-698 GITSLIS
+698 
-705 VETPHANP
+705 
-713 TYTEFIPDI
+713 
-722 QLKNSVLGHSRE
+722 
-734 LLTFSASLVG
+734 
-744 PGWTSSAVK
+744 
-753 HVVTTLPV
+753 
-761 YQQPLT
+761 
-767 GTYLKSDSIF
+767 
-777 ISDNKYW
+777 
-784 YHYLHQSYFQKPSE
+784 
-798 TLRNGI
+798 
-804 LENNLDA
+804 
-811 FHDSNEN
+811 
-818 EESPFS
+818 
-824 ILEPENVNPVGN
+824 
-836 SWNLGYLDFPTKY
+836 
-849 VDILPSLRESF
+849 
-860 WTVSH
+860 
-865 HLKEASQVF
+865 
-874 SGEPSENWWRSFN
+874 
-887 KLISSPTERLLFT
+887 
-900 SSCAKF
+900 
-906 DSISQQTSA
+906 
-915 IRLLGH
+915 
-921 RVEEINFSSHV
+921 
-932 STLKK
+932 
-937 QIFSSFIP
+937 
-945 GISKRISESNRTI
+945 
-958 SQLQSTTNFAN
+958 
-969 LTVTYNSELYFD
+969 
-981 FPFPSLEAPF
+981 
-991 IQSSVWV
+991 
-998 QVSPFDQVLEN
+998 
-1009 STEKLIFD
+1009 
-1017 SLHMQIRTDVLS
+1017 
-1029 DQTSVT
+1029 
-1035 FLNNRHQPVYVLPTP
+1035 
-1050 SETQPSCSRDSQAPF
+1050 
-1065 LISTPGSPVTWIVK
+1065 
-1079 RLINNTTHGTPQS
+1079 
-1092 QSPWENNAVANA
+1092 
-1104 VDKARSKVQIDAGI
+1104 
-1118 FLKSI
+1118 
-1123 SPMSSYF
+1123 
-1130 VPVTLSLE
+1130 
-1138 LRHLLHA
+1138 
-1145 DSDVRVSVP
+1145 
-1154 PNSYSTPPLPQ
+1154 
-1165 NFKTHL
+1165 
-1171 DKISPSLIPQQE
+1171 
-1183 VEELSLPTIETP
+1183 
-1195 RNYQTVL
+1195 
-1202 GQNSIENQLDSLRY
+1202 
-1216 SLWAVEQEIIDNNED
+1216 
-1231 IRNFAVLTPANILRL
+1231 
-1246 SERDSEGE
+1246 
-1254 VYGSL
+1254 
-1259 SKHRE
+1259 
-1264 GTSSLN
+1264 
-1270 IITTQAL
+1270 
-1277 DFANTE
+1277 
-1283 YEHFASLSSLLESSS
+1283 
-1298 AVIMNGVIPLPSSYS
+1298 
-1313 GVVTQPKETILTG
+1313 
-1326 TAAAAAAINH
+1326 
-1336 PLTQSQTPVASVTY
+1336 
-1350 YQSSVSAHFH
+1350 
-1360 SLANLPSGTSQ
+1360 
-1371 NSTPHTP
+1371 
-1378 LSQLTSSAAV
+1378 
-1388 LLSCLCVSFSELG
+1388 
-1401 CLCRPELKYSG
+1401 G

-1419 TVFSSNSNSV
+1419 TVFSSNSDSV

-1456 SFGVLALL
+1456 SIYPGSIKEGVREKRSLKSFSVLALL
-1464 VYNSTNNINLEEE
+1464 VYNATNNINLEEE
-1477 DIRQKLINNNRT
+1477 DIRQKLINNNGT
-1489 MEEGYELHTVDVD
+1489 MEGGYKLHTVDVD

-1519 DTRPTVTNFTF
+1519 DTRPTVTNFTL

-1596 KIVNDEDIDESL
+1596 KIVNDEEIDESL

-1639 ALALKIHF
+1639 ALALKIQF

-1661 GVSSINSTSFS
+1661 GVSSINSTSFK

-1693 DQTSAI
+1693 DQTNAF

-1754 LTIQD
+1754 ITIQD
-1759 LEEYVKVTIKHTKI
+1759 LQDYVKVTIKHTKI

-1788 NDGNGGWNP
+1788 NGGNGGWNP
-1797 AGCQVDAE
+1797 AGCQVDGK

-1830 GTQIDPQ
+1830 VTQIDPQ
-1837 NNKVLTFITYI
+1837 NTKVLTFITYI

-1879 MNLSTALLFLNLVFL
+1879 MNLSTALLFLNLIFL

-1955 GWGLPALVIT
+1955 GWGLPAVVIA

-1971 NTNASQ
+1971 NTNASL

-1983 YGKDANGQG
+1983 YGKDANGQGG

-2018 NIAMFIVVMVQIC
+2018 NVAMFIVVMVQIC

-2065 FAFFAWGPLTLA
+2065 FAFFAWGPLTLP

-2173 TENVFLDKPS
+2173 T
-2183 SKFAQEDG
+2183 G
-2191 EQTSIIPVHQVIDK
+2191 
-2205 VKGYCNPHSDNFY
+2205 
-2218 KNIIMSDTFSRST
+2218 
-2231 KF
+2231 

>member
-1 MPILSALLPFCLT
+1 MQY
-14 SSLSLFLLSAY
+14 FLLSLQTH
-25 GCYDCRIVLTDPS
+25 GCYDCRTVLTDSS
-38 GVFTSPCFP
+38 GIFTSPCFP

-111 TGNEMVVSFKS
+111 TGNEMIVSFKS

-156 AVSVAESVSVP
+156 AVSVAETISVP
-167 ELSQFTLCFEATKGN
+167 ELRQFTLCFEATKGN

-195 HALSTEFFSFGKTT
+195 DALLTELLSFGKTT

-220 CSLENALPRNA
+220 CILKNALPRNA

-245 DGFSGTIGIYAKSTY
+245 DSFSGTIGIYAKNIY
-260 HRVYCPGVLDKV
+260 HVVNCPEIFDKV
-272 IPGNG
+272 IPGDG

-282 SNSNEMS
+282 SNSNEVS

-394 NALQEFTLPATLIF
+394 N
-408 RMKRNSPEFSH
+408 
-419 SRPQRQQESKI
+419 
-430 EGVKTIGIISTP
+430 G
-442 IIWPVKQRPLRFSK
+442 
-456 NSADEDP
+456 
-463 EKKTPY
+463 
-469 SLFLPTMSTSAASEE
+469 
-484 TSNET
+484 
-489 LAAFTE
+489 
-495 NINPDN
+495 
-501 TVMKQLPN
+501 
-509 ENILNYPRSAFH
+509 
-521 GTSYAADAVAEPSV
+521 
-535 NTAVPLLHSRD
+535 
-546 PDAELAW
+546 
-553 TLANGLGHSESEPAF
+553 
-568 HSPVSSSSSS
+568 
-578 STAYRQ
+578 
-584 KKETV
+584 
-589 WISSSNSDTTNFMH
+589 
-603 VLEAVNWW
+603 
-611 NETVFHHRITSDIQ
+611 
-625 EGRHHS
+625 
-631 LSSISVSSTEEK
+631 
-643 SPFQKS
+643 
-649 ELDLLDLVPEHFYM
+649 
-663 EMIQSNADRQ
+663 
-673 TFSMLAA
+673 
-680 NTAFQFSK
+680 
-688 STNIKEHNSE
+688 
-698 GITSLIS
+698 
-705 VETPHANP
+705 
-713 TYTEFIPDI
+713 
-722 QLKNSVLGHSRE
+722 
-734 LLTFSASLVG
+734 
-744 PGWTSSAVK
+744 
-753 HVVTTLPV
+753 
-761 YQQPLT
+761 
-767 GTYLKSDSIF
+767 
-777 ISDNKYW
+777 
-784 YHYLHQSYFQKPSE
+784 
-798 TLRNGI
+798 
-804 LENNLDA
+804 
-811 FHDSNEN
+811 
-818 EESPFS
+818 
-824 ILEPENVNPVGN
+824 
-836 SWNLGYLDFPTKY
+836 
-849 VDILPSLRESF
+849 
-860 WTVSH
+860 
-865 HLKEASQVF
+865 
-874 SGEPSENWWRSFN
+874 
-887 KLISSPTERLLFT
+887 
-900 SSCAKF
+900 
-906 DSISQQTSA
+906 
-915 IRLLGH
+915 
-921 RVEEINFSSHV
+921 
-932 STLKK
+932 
-937 QIFSSFIP
+937 
-945 GISKRISESNRTI
+945 
-958 SQLQSTTNFAN
+958 
-969 LTVTYNSELYFD
+969 
-981 FPFPSLEAPF
+981 
-991 IQSSVWV
+991 
-998 QVSPFDQVLEN
+998 
-1009 STEKLIFD
+1009 
-1017 SLHMQIRTDVLS
+1017 
-1029 DQTSVT
+1029 
-1035 FLNNRHQPVYVLPTP
+1035 
-1050 SETQPSCSRDSQAPF
+1050 
-1065 LISTPGSPVTWIVK
+1065 
-1079 RLINNTTHGTPQS
+1079 
-1092 QSPWENNAVANA
+1092 
-1104 VDKARSKVQIDAGI
+1104 
-1118 FLKSI
+1118 
-1123 SPMSSYF
+1123 
-1130 VPVTLSLE
+1130 
-1138 LRHLLHA
+1138 
-1145 DSDVRVSVP
+1145 
-1154 PNSYSTPPLPQ
+1154 
-1165 NFKTHL
+1165 
-1171 DKISPSLIPQQE
+1171 
-1183 VEELSLPTIETP
+1183 
-1195 RNYQTVL
+1195 
-1202 GQNSIENQLDSLRY
+1202 
-1216 SLWAVEQEIIDNNED
+1216 
-1231 IRNFAVLTPANILRL
+1231 
-1246 SERDSEGE
+1246 
-1254 VYGSL
+1254 
-1259 SKHRE
+1259 
-1264 GTSSLN
+1264 
-1270 IITTQAL
+1270 
-1277 DFANTE
+1277 
-1283 YEHFASLSSLLESSS
+1283 
-1298 AVIMNGVIPLPSSYS
+1298 
-1313 GVVTQPKETILTG
+1313 
-1326 TAAAAAAINH
+1326 
-1336 PLTQSQTPVASVTY
+1336 
-1350 YQSSVSAHFH
+1350 
-1360 SLANLPSGTSQ
+1360 
-1371 NSTPHTP
+1371 
-1378 LSQLTSSAAV
+1378 
-1388 LLSCLCVSFSELG
+1388 
-1401 CLCRPELKYSG
+1401 G

-1419 TVFSSNSNSV
+1419 IVSSSNSNSV

-1456 SFGVLALL
+1456 SIHPASVREGARQKRSIKSFSALALL
-1464 VYNSTNNINLEEE
+1464 VYNATNNINLEEE
-1477 DIRQKLINNNRT
+1477 DIRQKLISNNRT
-1489 MEEGYELHTVDVD
+1489 MEEGYQLHTVDVD

-1519 DTRPTVTNFTF
+1519 DTRPTVTNITF

-1596 KIVNDEDIDESL
+1596 KIVNDEEIDESL

-1647 TGPSMSI
+1647 AGPSMTI

-1661 GVSSINSTSFS
+1661 GVSSINSTSFK

-1693 DQTSAI
+1693 DQTSAF

-1759 LEEYVKVTIKHTKI
+1759 LQDYVKVTIKHTKI

-1788 NDGNGGWNP
+1788 NGGNGGWNP

-1830 GTQIDPQ
+1830 VTQIDPQ
-1837 NNKVLTFITYI
+1837 NTKVLTFITYI

-1879 MNLSTALLFLNLVFL
+1879 MNLSTALLFLNLIFL

-1955 GWGLPALVIT
+1955 GWGLPALVIA

-1971 NTNASQ
+1971 NTNASHI
-1977 VYGKEL
+1977 YGKEL
-1983 YGKDANGQG
+1983 YGRDANGQGG

-2018 NIAMFIVVMVQIC
+2018 NVAMFIVVMVQIC

-2065 FAFFAWGPLTLA
+2065 FAFFAWGPLTLP

-2151 NSTYLTSKSKSTTNT
+2151 NSTYLTSKSKSMTNT

-2173 TENVFLDKPS
+2173 TDNVF
-2183 SKFAQEDG
+2183 
-2191 EQTSIIPVHQVIDK
+2191 
-2205 VKGYCNPHSDNFY
+2205 
-2218 KNIIMSDTFSRST
+2218 
-2231 KF
+2231 

>member
-1 MPILSALLPFCLT
+1 RMSHVSEMWCYHWKWKLQHCLC
-14 SSLSLFLLSAY
+14 LFTIYIMCMQQEAH

-56 KWIIRAPHGFIIQLT
+56 KWIIRAPHGYIIQLT

-111 TGNEMVVSFKS
+111 TGNEMIVSFKS

-156 AVSVAESVSVP
+156 AVSVAETVSVP
-167 ELSQFTLCFEATKGN
+167 ELSQFTLCFEATKGS

-195 HALSTEFFSFGKTT
+195 DTLSTEFFSFGKTT
-209 KGHFLSISGTQ
+209 RGHFLSISGTQ
-220 CSLENALPRNA
+220 CILENALPRNA

-240 LCVVW
+240 LCVVG
-245 DGFSGTIGIYAKSTY
+245 DSFSGSVGIYAKSTY
-260 HRVYCPGVLDKV
+260 HIVYCPGILGKV

-282 SNSNEMS
+282 SNSNEVS

-307 QTLANLS
+307 QKLANLS

-344 GSYLI
+344 GSYLV
-349 PSSSIEP
+349 PSSAIEP

-394 NALQEFTLPATLIF
+394 N
-408 RMKRNSPEFSH
+408 
-419 SRPQRQQESKI
+419 
-430 EGVKTIGIISTP
+430 G
-442 IIWPVKQRPLRFSK
+442 
-456 NSADEDP
+456 
-463 EKKTPY
+463 
-469 SLFLPTMSTSAASEE
+469 
-484 TSNET
+484 
-489 LAAFTE
+489 
-495 NINPDN
+495 
-501 TVMKQLPN
+501 
-509 ENILNYPRSAFH
+509 
-521 GTSYAADAVAEPSV
+521 
-535 NTAVPLLHSRD
+535 
-546 PDAELAW
+546 
-553 TLANGLGHSESEPAF
+553 
-568 HSPVSSSSSS
+568 
-578 STAYRQ
+578 
-584 KKETV
+584 
-589 WISSSNSDTTNFMH
+589 
-603 VLEAVNWW
+603 
-611 NETVFHHRITSDIQ
+611 
-625 EGRHHS
+625 
-631 LSSISVSSTEEK
+631 
-643 SPFQKS
+643 
-649 ELDLLDLVPEHFYM
+649 
-663 EMIQSNADRQ
+663 
-673 TFSMLAA
+673 
-680 NTAFQFSK
+680 
-688 STNIKEHNSE
+688 
-698 GITSLIS
+698 
-705 VETPHANP
+705 
-713 TYTEFIPDI
+713 
-722 QLKNSVLGHSRE
+722 
-734 LLTFSASLVG
+734 
-744 PGWTSSAVK
+744 
-753 HVVTTLPV
+753 
-761 YQQPLT
+761 
-767 GTYLKSDSIF
+767 
-777 ISDNKYW
+777 
-784 YHYLHQSYFQKPSE
+784 
-798 TLRNGI
+798 
-804 LENNLDA
+804 
-811 FHDSNEN
+811 
-818 EESPFS
+818 
-824 ILEPENVNPVGN
+824 
-836 SWNLGYLDFPTKY
+836 
-849 VDILPSLRESF
+849 
-860 WTVSH
+860 
-865 HLKEASQVF
+865 
-874 SGEPSENWWRSFN
+874 
-887 KLISSPTERLLFT
+887 
-900 SSCAKF
+900 
-906 DSISQQTSA
+906 
-915 IRLLGH
+915 
-921 RVEEINFSSHV
+921 
-932 STLKK
+932 
-937 QIFSSFIP
+937 
-945 GISKRISESNRTI
+945 
-958 SQLQSTTNFAN
+958 
-969 LTVTYNSELYFD
+969 
-981 FPFPSLEAPF
+981 
-991 IQSSVWV
+991 
-998 QVSPFDQVLEN
+998 
-1009 STEKLIFD
+1009 
-1017 SLHMQIRTDVLS
+1017 
-1029 DQTSVT
+1029 
-1035 FLNNRHQPVYVLPTP
+1035 
-1050 SETQPSCSRDSQAPF
+1050 
-1065 LISTPGSPVTWIVK
+1065 
-1079 RLINNTTHGTPQS
+1079 
-1092 QSPWENNAVANA
+1092 
-1104 VDKARSKVQIDAGI
+1104 
-1118 FLKSI
+1118 
-1123 SPMSSYF
+1123 
-1130 VPVTLSLE
+1130 
-1138 LRHLLHA
+1138 
-1145 DSDVRVSVP
+1145 
-1154 PNSYSTPPLPQ
+1154 
-1165 NFKTHL
+1165 
-1171 DKISPSLIPQQE
+1171 
-1183 VEELSLPTIETP
+1183 
-1195 RNYQTVL
+1195 
-1202 GQNSIENQLDSLRY
+1202 
-1216 SLWAVEQEIIDNNED
+1216 
-1231 IRNFAVLTPANILRL
+1231 
-1246 SERDSEGE
+1246 
-1254 VYGSL
+1254 
-1259 SKHRE
+1259 
-1264 GTSSLN
+1264 
-1270 IITTQAL
+1270 
-1277 DFANTE
+1277 
-1283 YEHFASLSSLLESSS
+1283 
-1298 AVIMNGVIPLPSSYS
+1298 
-1313 GVVTQPKETILTG
+1313 
-1326 TAAAAAAINH
+1326 
-1336 PLTQSQTPVASVTY
+1336 
-1350 YQSSVSAHFH
+1350 
-1360 SLANLPSGTSQ
+1360 
-1371 NSTPHTP
+1371 
-1378 LSQLTSSAAV
+1378 
-1388 LLSCLCVSFSELG
+1388 
-1401 CLCRPELKYSG
+1401 G

-1419 TVFSSNSNSV
+1419 TVFSSNTNSV

-1456 SFGVLALL
+1456 SIHPGSVKAGVREKRSIKSFGVLALL

-1477 DIRQKLINNNRT
+1477 DIRQKLIHNNGT
-1489 MEEGYELHTVDVD
+1489 MEEGYQLHTVDVD

-1519 DTRPTVTNFTF
+1519 DTRPTVTNFTL

-1596 KIVNDEDIDESL
+1596 KIVNDEEIDETL

-1639 ALALKIHF
+1639 ALALKIQF

-1661 GVSSINSTSFS
+1661 GVSSVNSTSFK

-1681 NNASDFQIDFDK
+1681 NNATDFQIDFDK
-1693 DQTSAI
+1693 DQTNAF

-1754 LTIQD
+1754 ITIQD
-1759 LEEYVKVTIKHTKI
+1759 LQDYVKVTIKHTKI

-1788 NDGNGGWNP
+1788 NGGSGGWNP
-1797 AGCQVDAE
+1797 TGCQVDPE

-1830 GTQIDPQ
+1830 VTQIDPQ
-1837 NNKVLTFITYI
+1837 NTKVLTFITYI

-1879 MNLSTALLFLNLVFL
+1879 MNLSTALLFLNLIFL

-1947 YILKFCII
+1947 YMLKFCII
-1955 GWGLPALVIT
+1955 GWGLPALVIA
-1965 IVLASA
+1965 IILASA
-1971 NTNASQ
+1971 NTNASH

-1983 YGKDANGQG
+1983 YGKDANGQGG

-2018 NIAMFIVVMVQIC
+2018 NVAMFIVVMVQIC

-2065 FAFFAWGPLTLA
+2065 FAFFAWGPLTLP

-2173 TENVFLDKPS
+2173 TGEFL
-2183 SKFAQEDG
+2183 
-2191 EQTSIIPVHQVIDK
+2191 
-2205 VKGYCNPHSDNFY
+2205 
-2218 KNIIMSDTFSRST
+2218 
-2231 KF
+2231 

>member
-1 MPILSALLPFCLT
+1 MWCYHWKWKLRHCLC
-14 SSLSLFLLSAY
+14 LFTTYIICMQQAAH

-111 TGNEMVVSFKS
+111 TGNEMIVSFKS

-134 YVRIAVS
+134 YIRIAVS
-141 LRNQKVII
+141 LRNQKVVI
-149 PQVPDID
+149 PQVPDVD
-156 AVSVAESVSVP
+156 AVSVADTVSVP
-167 ELSQFTLCFEATKGN
+167 DLSQFTLCFEATKGS

-195 HALSTEFFSFGKTT
+195 DALSTEFFSFGKTT

-220 CSLENALPRNA
+220 CILENALPRNA

-240 LCVVW
+240 LCVVG
-245 DGFSGTIGIYAKSTY
+245 DSFSGSIGIYAKSTY
-260 HRVYCPGVLDKV
+260 HIVYCPGIFGKV

-277 RLVLG
+277 RLMLG
-282 SNSNEMS
+282 SNSNEVS

-394 NALQEFTLPATLIF
+394 N
-408 RMKRNSPEFSH
+408 
-419 SRPQRQQESKI
+419 
-430 EGVKTIGIISTP
+430 G
-442 IIWPVKQRPLRFSK
+442 
-456 NSADEDP
+456 
-463 EKKTPY
+463 
-469 SLFLPTMSTSAASEE
+469 
-484 TSNET
+484 
-489 LAAFTE
+489 
-495 NINPDN
+495 
-501 TVMKQLPN
+501 
-509 ENILNYPRSAFH
+509 
-521 GTSYAADAVAEPSV
+521 
-535 NTAVPLLHSRD
+535 
-546 PDAELAW
+546 
-553 TLANGLGHSESEPAF
+553 
-568 HSPVSSSSSS
+568 
-578 STAYRQ
+578 
-584 KKETV
+584 
-589 WISSSNSDTTNFMH
+589 
-603 VLEAVNWW
+603 
-611 NETVFHHRITSDIQ
+611 
-625 EGRHHS
+625 
-631 LSSISVSSTEEK
+631 
-643 SPFQKS
+643 
-649 ELDLLDLVPEHFYM
+649 
-663 EMIQSNADRQ
+663 
-673 TFSMLAA
+673 
-680 NTAFQFSK
+680 
-688 STNIKEHNSE
+688 
-698 GITSLIS
+698 
-705 VETPHANP
+705 
-713 TYTEFIPDI
+713 
-722 QLKNSVLGHSRE
+722 
-734 LLTFSASLVG
+734 
-744 PGWTSSAVK
+744 
-753 HVVTTLPV
+753 
-761 YQQPLT
+761 
-767 GTYLKSDSIF
+767 
-777 ISDNKYW
+777 
-784 YHYLHQSYFQKPSE
+784 
-798 TLRNGI
+798 
-804 LENNLDA
+804 
-811 FHDSNEN
+811 
-818 EESPFS
+818 
-824 ILEPENVNPVGN
+824 
-836 SWNLGYLDFPTKY
+836 
-849 VDILPSLRESF
+849 
-860 WTVSH
+860 
-865 HLKEASQVF
+865 
-874 SGEPSENWWRSFN
+874 
-887 KLISSPTERLLFT
+887 
-900 SSCAKF
+900 
-906 DSISQQTSA
+906 
-915 IRLLGH
+915 
-921 RVEEINFSSHV
+921 
-932 STLKK
+932 
-937 QIFSSFIP
+937 
-945 GISKRISESNRTI
+945 
-958 SQLQSTTNFAN
+958 
-969 LTVTYNSELYFD
+969 
-981 FPFPSLEAPF
+981 
-991 IQSSVWV
+991 
-998 QVSPFDQVLEN
+998 
-1009 STEKLIFD
+1009 
-1017 SLHMQIRTDVLS
+1017 
-1029 DQTSVT
+1029 
-1035 FLNNRHQPVYVLPTP
+1035 
-1050 SETQPSCSRDSQAPF
+1050 
-1065 LISTPGSPVTWIVK
+1065 
-1079 RLINNTTHGTPQS
+1079 
-1092 QSPWENNAVANA
+1092 
-1104 VDKARSKVQIDAGI
+1104 
-1118 FLKSI
+1118 
-1123 SPMSSYF
+1123 
-1130 VPVTLSLE
+1130 
-1138 LRHLLHA
+1138 
-1145 DSDVRVSVP
+1145 
-1154 PNSYSTPPLPQ
+1154 
-1165 NFKTHL
+1165 
-1171 DKISPSLIPQQE
+1171 
-1183 VEELSLPTIETP
+1183 
-1195 RNYQTVL
+1195 
-1202 GQNSIENQLDSLRY
+1202 
-1216 SLWAVEQEIIDNNED
+1216 
-1231 IRNFAVLTPANILRL
+1231 
-1246 SERDSEGE
+1246 
-1254 VYGSL
+1254 
-1259 SKHRE
+1259 
-1264 GTSSLN
+1264 
-1270 IITTQAL
+1270 
-1277 DFANTE
+1277 
-1283 YEHFASLSSLLESSS
+1283 
-1298 AVIMNGVIPLPSSYS
+1298 
-1313 GVVTQPKETILTG
+1313 
-1326 TAAAAAAINH
+1326 
-1336 PLTQSQTPVASVTY
+1336 
-1350 YQSSVSAHFH
+1350 
-1360 SLANLPSGTSQ
+1360 
-1371 NSTPHTP
+1371 
-1378 LSQLTSSAAV
+1378 
-1388 LLSCLCVSFSELG
+1388 
-1401 CLCRPELKYSG
+1401 G

-1419 TVFSSNSNSV
+1419 TVFSSNSNSE

-1456 SFGVLALL
+1456 SIHPGSVKGAVREKRSIKSFKVLALL
-1464 VYNSTNNINLEEE
+1464 VYNATNNINLEEE
-1477 DIRQKLINNNRT
+1477 DIRQKLINNNGT
-1489 MEEGYELHTVDVD
+1489 MEGGYKLDTVAVD

-1519 DTRPTVTNFTF
+1519 DTRPTVTNFTL

-1596 KIVNDEDIDESL
+1596 KIVNDEEIDESL

-1639 ALALKIHF
+1639 ALALKIQF

-1661 GVSSINSTSFS
+1661 GVSSINSTSFK

-1681 NNASDFQIDFDK
+1681 NNASDFQIGFDK
-1693 DQTSAI
+1693 DQTNSF

-1754 LTIQD
+1754 VTIQD
-1759 LEEYVKVTIKHTKI
+1759 LQDYVKVTIKHTKI

-1805 SNENETVC
+1805 SNENETIC

-1820 FGVLMDLQRT
+1820 FGVLMDLQRSV
-1830 GTQIDPQ
+1830 TQIDPQ
-1837 NNKVLTFITYI
+1837 NTKVLTFITYI

-1894 LDGWIASFDIDGL
+1894 LDGWIASFDIGGL
-1907 CIAVA
+1907 CISVA

-1955 GWGLPALVIT
+1955 GWGLPALVIA

-1977 VYGKEL
+1977 IYGKEL
-1983 YGKDANGQG
+1983 YGRDVNGQGG

-2006 TCAGYFGIMFLM
+2006 TCAGYFGIMFLL
-2018 NIAMFIVVMVQIC
+2018 NVAMFIVVMVQIC

-2065 FAFFAWGPLTLA
+2065 FAFFAWGPLTLP
-2077 FLYLFSIFNSLQG
+2077 FLYLFAIFNSLQG

-2173 TENVFLDKPS
+2173 TENIFLDKRS

-2205 VKGYCNPHSDNFY
+2205 VMGYCNPHSDNFY
-2218 KNIIMSDTFSRST
+2218 KNIIMSDTFSHST

>member
-1 MPILSALLPFCLT
+1 MMSHVSEMWCYHWKWKLQHCLC
-14 SSLSLFLLSAY
+14 LFTTYIICMQQAAH
-25 GCYDCRIVLTDPS
+25 GCYDCRTVLTDSS
-38 GVFTSPCFP
+38 GIFTSPCFP

-111 TGNEMVVSFKS
+111 TGNEMIVSFKS

-156 AVSVAESVSVP
+156 AVSVAETISVP
-167 ELSQFTLCFEATKGN
+167 ELRQFTLCFEATKGN
-182 SDDNDDWKVFSYT
+182 SDDNDDWKVFSYSD
-195 HALSTEFFSFGKTT
+195 ALLTELLSFGKTT

-220 CSLENALPRNA
+220 CILKNALPRNA

-245 DGFSGTIGIYAKSTY
+245 DSFSGTIGIYAKNIY
-260 HRVYCPGVLDKV
+260 HVVNCPEIFDKV
-272 IPGNG
+272 IPGDG

-282 SNSNEMS
+282 SNSNEVS

-394 NALQEFTLPATLIF
+394 N
-408 RMKRNSPEFSH
+408 
-419 SRPQRQQESKI
+419 
-430 EGVKTIGIISTP
+430 G
-442 IIWPVKQRPLRFSK
+442 
-456 NSADEDP
+456 
-463 EKKTPY
+463 
-469 SLFLPTMSTSAASEE
+469 
-484 TSNET
+484 
-489 LAAFTE
+489 
-495 NINPDN
+495 
-501 TVMKQLPN
+501 
-509 ENILNYPRSAFH
+509 
-521 GTSYAADAVAEPSV
+521 
-535 NTAVPLLHSRD
+535 
-546 PDAELAW
+546 
-553 TLANGLGHSESEPAF
+553 
-568 HSPVSSSSSS
+568 
-578 STAYRQ
+578 
-584 KKETV
+584 
-589 WISSSNSDTTNFMH
+589 
-603 VLEAVNWW
+603 
-611 NETVFHHRITSDIQ
+611 
-625 EGRHHS
+625 
-631 LSSISVSSTEEK
+631 
-643 SPFQKS
+643 
-649 ELDLLDLVPEHFYM
+649 
-663 EMIQSNADRQ
+663 
-673 TFSMLAA
+673 
-680 NTAFQFSK
+680 
-688 STNIKEHNSE
+688 
-698 GITSLIS
+698 
-705 VETPHANP
+705 
-713 TYTEFIPDI
+713 
-722 QLKNSVLGHSRE
+722 
-734 LLTFSASLVG
+734 
-744 PGWTSSAVK
+744 
-753 HVVTTLPV
+753 
-761 YQQPLT
+761 
-767 GTYLKSDSIF
+767 
-777 ISDNKYW
+777 
-784 YHYLHQSYFQKPSE
+784 
-798 TLRNGI
+798 
-804 LENNLDA
+804 
-811 FHDSNEN
+811 
-818 EESPFS
+818 
-824 ILEPENVNPVGN
+824 
-836 SWNLGYLDFPTKY
+836 
-849 VDILPSLRESF
+849 
-860 WTVSH
+860 
-865 HLKEASQVF
+865 
-874 SGEPSENWWRSFN
+874 
-887 KLISSPTERLLFT
+887 
-900 SSCAKF
+900 
-906 DSISQQTSA
+906 
-915 IRLLGH
+915 
-921 RVEEINFSSHV
+921 
-932 STLKK
+932 
-937 QIFSSFIP
+937 
-945 GISKRISESNRTI
+945 
-958 SQLQSTTNFAN
+958 
-969 LTVTYNSELYFD
+969 
-981 FPFPSLEAPF
+981 
-991 IQSSVWV
+991 
-998 QVSPFDQVLEN
+998 
-1009 STEKLIFD
+1009 
-1017 SLHMQIRTDVLS
+1017 
-1029 DQTSVT
+1029 
-1035 FLNNRHQPVYVLPTP
+1035 
-1050 SETQPSCSRDSQAPF
+1050 
-1065 LISTPGSPVTWIVK
+1065 
-1079 RLINNTTHGTPQS
+1079 
-1092 QSPWENNAVANA
+1092 
-1104 VDKARSKVQIDAGI
+1104 
-1118 FLKSI
+1118 
-1123 SPMSSYF
+1123 
-1130 VPVTLSLE
+1130 
-1138 LRHLLHA
+1138 
-1145 DSDVRVSVP
+1145 
-1154 PNSYSTPPLPQ
+1154 
-1165 NFKTHL
+1165 
-1171 DKISPSLIPQQE
+1171 
-1183 VEELSLPTIETP
+1183 
-1195 RNYQTVL
+1195 
-1202 GQNSIENQLDSLRY
+1202 
-1216 SLWAVEQEIIDNNED
+1216 
-1231 IRNFAVLTPANILRL
+1231 
-1246 SERDSEGE
+1246 
-1254 VYGSL
+1254 
-1259 SKHRE
+1259 
-1264 GTSSLN
+1264 
-1270 IITTQAL
+1270 
-1277 DFANTE
+1277 
-1283 YEHFASLSSLLESSS
+1283 
-1298 AVIMNGVIPLPSSYS
+1298 
-1313 GVVTQPKETILTG
+1313 
-1326 TAAAAAAINH
+1326 
-1336 PLTQSQTPVASVTY
+1336 
-1350 YQSSVSAHFH
+1350 
-1360 SLANLPSGTSQ
+1360 
-1371 NSTPHTP
+1371 
-1378 LSQLTSSAAV
+1378 
-1388 LLSCLCVSFSELG
+1388 
-1401 CLCRPELKYSG
+1401 G

-1419 TVFSSNSNSV
+1419 IVSSSNSNSV

-1456 SFGVLALL
+1456 SIHPASVREGARQKRSIKSFSALALL
-1464 VYNSTNNINLEEE
+1464 VYNATNNINLEEE
-1477 DIRQKLINNNRT
+1477 DIRQKLISNNRT
-1489 MEEGYELHTVDVD
+1489 MEEGYQLHTVDVD

-1519 DTRPTVTNFTF
+1519 DTRPTVTNITF

-1596 KIVNDEDIDESL
+1596 KIVNDEEIDESL

-1647 TGPSMSI
+1647 AGPSMTI

-1661 GVSSINSTSFS
+1661 GVSSINSTSFK

-1693 DQTSAI
+1693 DQTSAF

-1759 LEEYVKVTIKHTKI
+1759 LQDYVKVTIKHTKI

-1788 NDGNGGWNP
+1788 NGGNGGWNP

-1830 GTQIDPQ
+1830 VTQIDPQ
-1837 NNKVLTFITYI
+1837 NTKVLTFITYI

-1879 MNLSTALLFLNLVFL
+1879 MNLSTALLFLNLIFL

-1955 GWGLPALVIT
+1955 GWGLPALVIA

-1971 NTNASQ
+1971 NTNASH

-1983 YGKDANGQG
+1983 YGRDANGQGG

-2018 NIAMFIVVMVQIC
+2018 NVAMFIVVMVQIC

-2065 FAFFAWGPLTLA
+2065 FAFFAWGPLTLP

-2173 TENVFLDKPS
+2173 TESVFLDKPS

>member
-1 MPILSALLPFCLT
+1 MMSHVSEMWCYHWKWKLQHCLC
-14 SSLSLFLLSAY
+14 LFTIYIIFMQQAAH

-111 TGNEMVVSFKS
+111 TGNEMIVSFKS

-156 AVSVAESVSVP
+156 AVSVADTVSVP
-167 ELSQFTLCFEATKGN
+167 ELSQFTLCFEATKGSN
-182 SDDNDDWKVFSYT
+182 DDNDDWKVFSYT
-195 HALSTEFFSFGKTT
+195 DALSTEFFSFGKTT

-220 CSLENALPRNA
+220 CVLENALPRNA
-231 EFFTGTFQQ
+231 EFFTETFQQ
-240 LCVVW
+240 LCVVG
-245 DGFSGTIGIYAKSTY
+245 DSFSGNIGIYAKSIY
-260 HRVYCPGVLDKV
+260 HIVFCPDISGKV

-282 SNSNEMS
+282 SNSNEVS

-349 PSSSIEP
+349 PSSAIEP

-380 TTNMPDTNRNDKPN
+380 STNMPDTNRNDKPN
-394 NALQEFTLPATLIF
+394 N
-408 RMKRNSPEFSH
+408 
-419 SRPQRQQESKI
+419 
-430 EGVKTIGIISTP
+430 G
-442 IIWPVKQRPLRFSK
+442 
-456 NSADEDP
+456 
-463 EKKTPY
+463 
-469 SLFLPTMSTSAASEE
+469 
-484 TSNET
+484 
-489 LAAFTE
+489 
-495 NINPDN
+495 
-501 TVMKQLPN
+501 
-509 ENILNYPRSAFH
+509 
-521 GTSYAADAVAEPSV
+521 
-535 NTAVPLLHSRD
+535 
-546 PDAELAW
+546 
-553 TLANGLGHSESEPAF
+553 
-568 HSPVSSSSSS
+568 
-578 STAYRQ
+578 
-584 KKETV
+584 
-589 WISSSNSDTTNFMH
+589 
-603 VLEAVNWW
+603 
-611 NETVFHHRITSDIQ
+611 
-625 EGRHHS
+625 
-631 LSSISVSSTEEK
+631 
-643 SPFQKS
+643 
-649 ELDLLDLVPEHFYM
+649 
-663 EMIQSNADRQ
+663 
-673 TFSMLAA
+673 
-680 NTAFQFSK
+680 
-688 STNIKEHNSE
+688 
-698 GITSLIS
+698 
-705 VETPHANP
+705 
-713 TYTEFIPDI
+713 
-722 QLKNSVLGHSRE
+722 
-734 LLTFSASLVG
+734 
-744 PGWTSSAVK
+744 
-753 HVVTTLPV
+753 
-761 YQQPLT
+761 
-767 GTYLKSDSIF
+767 
-777 ISDNKYW
+777 
-784 YHYLHQSYFQKPSE
+784 
-798 TLRNGI
+798 
-804 LENNLDA
+804 
-811 FHDSNEN
+811 
-818 EESPFS
+818 
-824 ILEPENVNPVGN
+824 
-836 SWNLGYLDFPTKY
+836 
-849 VDILPSLRESF
+849 
-860 WTVSH
+860 
-865 HLKEASQVF
+865 
-874 SGEPSENWWRSFN
+874 
-887 KLISSPTERLLFT
+887 
-900 SSCAKF
+900 
-906 DSISQQTSA
+906 
-915 IRLLGH
+915 
-921 RVEEINFSSHV
+921 
-932 STLKK
+932 
-937 QIFSSFIP
+937 
-945 GISKRISESNRTI
+945 
-958 SQLQSTTNFAN
+958 
-969 LTVTYNSELYFD
+969 
-981 FPFPSLEAPF
+981 
-991 IQSSVWV
+991 
-998 QVSPFDQVLEN
+998 
-1009 STEKLIFD
+1009 
-1017 SLHMQIRTDVLS
+1017 
-1029 DQTSVT
+1029 
-1035 FLNNRHQPVYVLPTP
+1035 
-1050 SETQPSCSRDSQAPF
+1050 
-1065 LISTPGSPVTWIVK
+1065 
-1079 RLINNTTHGTPQS
+1079 
-1092 QSPWENNAVANA
+1092 
-1104 VDKARSKVQIDAGI
+1104 
-1118 FLKSI
+1118 
-1123 SPMSSYF
+1123 
-1130 VPVTLSLE
+1130 
-1138 LRHLLHA
+1138 
-1145 DSDVRVSVP
+1145 
-1154 PNSYSTPPLPQ
+1154 
-1165 NFKTHL
+1165 
-1171 DKISPSLIPQQE
+1171 
-1183 VEELSLPTIETP
+1183 
-1195 RNYQTVL
+1195 
-1202 GQNSIENQLDSLRY
+1202 
-1216 SLWAVEQEIIDNNED
+1216 
-1231 IRNFAVLTPANILRL
+1231 
-1246 SERDSEGE
+1246 
-1254 VYGSL
+1254 
-1259 SKHRE
+1259 
-1264 GTSSLN
+1264 
-1270 IITTQAL
+1270 
-1277 DFANTE
+1277 
-1283 YEHFASLSSLLESSS
+1283 
-1298 AVIMNGVIPLPSSYS
+1298 
-1313 GVVTQPKETILTG
+1313 
-1326 TAAAAAAINH
+1326 
-1336 PLTQSQTPVASVTY
+1336 
-1350 YQSSVSAHFH
+1350 
-1360 SLANLPSGTSQ
+1360 
-1371 NSTPHTP
+1371 
-1378 LSQLTSSAAV
+1378 
-1388 LLSCLCVSFSELG
+1388 
-1401 CLCRPELKYSG
+1401 G

-1419 TVFSSNSNSV
+1419 TVFSSNSDSV

-1456 SFGVLALL
+1456 SIYPGSIKEGVREKRSLKSFSVLALL
-1464 VYNSTNNINLEEE
+1464 VYNATNNINLEEE
-1477 DIRQKLINNNRT
+1477 DIRQKLINNNGT
-1489 MEEGYELHTVDVD
+1489 MEGGYKLHTVDVD

-1519 DTRPTVTNFTF
+1519 DTRPTVTNFTL

-1596 KIVNDEDIDESL
+1596 KIVNDEEIDESL

-1639 ALALKIHF
+1639 ALALKIQF

-1661 GVSSINSTSFS
+1661 GVSSINSTSFK

-1681 NNASDFQIDFDK
+1681 NNASDFQIDFDR
-1693 DQTSAI
+1693 DQTNAF

-1754 LTIQD
+1754 ITIQD
-1759 LEEYVKVTIKHTKI
+1759 LQDYVKVTIKHTKI

-1788 NDGNGGWNP
+1788 NGGNGGWNP
-1797 AGCQVDAE
+1797 AGCQVDAK

-1830 GTQIDPQ
+1830 VTQIDPQ
-1837 NNKVLTFITYI
+1837 NTKVLTFITYI

-1879 MNLSTALLFLNLVFL
+1879 MNLSTALLFLNLIFL

-1955 GWGLPALVIT
+1955 GWGLPAVVIA

-1971 NTNASQ
+1971 NTNASL

-1983 YGKDANGQG
+1983 YGKDANGQGG

-2018 NIAMFIVVMVQIC
+2018 NVAMFIVVMVQIC

-2065 FAFFAWGPLTLA
+2065 FAFFAWGPLTLP

-2173 TENVFLDKPS
+2173 TDNVF
-2183 SKFAQEDG
+2183 
-2191 EQTSIIPVHQVIDK
+2191 
-2205 VKGYCNPHSDNFY
+2205 
-2218 KNIIMSDTFSRST
+2218 
-2231 KF
+2231 

>member
-1 MPILSALLPFCLT
+1 MSHGSEMWCYHWKWKLHHCLC
-14 SSLSLFLLSAY
+14 LFTTYVICMQQAAH
-25 GCYDCRIVLTDPS
+25 GCYDCRTVLTDPS

-111 TGNEMVVSFKS
+111 TGNEMIVSFKS

-156 AVSVAESVSVP
+156 AVSVAETVAVP
-167 ELSQFTLCFEATKGN
+167 ELRQFTLCFEATKGN

-195 HALSTEFFSFGKTT
+195 DALLRELFSFGKTT

-220 CSLENALPRNA
+220 CILKNALPRNA

-245 DGFSGTIGIYAKSTY
+245 DSFWGAIGVYAKSTY
-260 HRVYCPGVLDKV
+260 HVVDCPEIFDKV

-282 SNSNEMS
+282 SNSNEVS

-394 NALQEFTLPATLIF
+394 N
-408 RMKRNSPEFSH
+408 
-419 SRPQRQQESKI
+419 
-430 EGVKTIGIISTP
+430 G
-442 IIWPVKQRPLRFSK
+442 
-456 NSADEDP
+456 
-463 EKKTPY
+463 
-469 SLFLPTMSTSAASEE
+469 
-484 TSNET
+484 
-489 LAAFTE
+489 
-495 NINPDN
+495 
-501 TVMKQLPN
+501 
-509 ENILNYPRSAFH
+509 
-521 GTSYAADAVAEPSV
+521 
-535 NTAVPLLHSRD
+535 
-546 PDAELAW
+546 
-553 TLANGLGHSESEPAF
+553 
-568 HSPVSSSSSS
+568 
-578 STAYRQ
+578 
-584 KKETV
+584 
-589 WISSSNSDTTNFMH
+589 
-603 VLEAVNWW
+603 
-611 NETVFHHRITSDIQ
+611 
-625 EGRHHS
+625 
-631 LSSISVSSTEEK
+631 
-643 SPFQKS
+643 
-649 ELDLLDLVPEHFYM
+649 
-663 EMIQSNADRQ
+663 
-673 TFSMLAA
+673 
-680 NTAFQFSK
+680 
-688 STNIKEHNSE
+688 
-698 GITSLIS
+698 
-705 VETPHANP
+705 
-713 TYTEFIPDI
+713 
-722 QLKNSVLGHSRE
+722 
-734 LLTFSASLVG
+734 
-744 PGWTSSAVK
+744 
-753 HVVTTLPV
+753 
-761 YQQPLT
+761 
-767 GTYLKSDSIF
+767 
-777 ISDNKYW
+777 
-784 YHYLHQSYFQKPSE
+784 
-798 TLRNGI
+798 
-804 LENNLDA
+804 
-811 FHDSNEN
+811 
-818 EESPFS
+818 
-824 ILEPENVNPVGN
+824 
-836 SWNLGYLDFPTKY
+836 
-849 VDILPSLRESF
+849 
-860 WTVSH
+860 
-865 HLKEASQVF
+865 
-874 SGEPSENWWRSFN
+874 
-887 KLISSPTERLLFT
+887 
-900 SSCAKF
+900 
-906 DSISQQTSA
+906 
-915 IRLLGH
+915 
-921 RVEEINFSSHV
+921 
-932 STLKK
+932 
-937 QIFSSFIP
+937 
-945 GISKRISESNRTI
+945 
-958 SQLQSTTNFAN
+958 
-969 LTVTYNSELYFD
+969 
-981 FPFPSLEAPF
+981 
-991 IQSSVWV
+991 
-998 QVSPFDQVLEN
+998 
-1009 STEKLIFD
+1009 
-1017 SLHMQIRTDVLS
+1017 
-1029 DQTSVT
+1029 
-1035 FLNNRHQPVYVLPTP
+1035 
-1050 SETQPSCSRDSQAPF
+1050 
-1065 LISTPGSPVTWIVK
+1065 
-1079 RLINNTTHGTPQS
+1079 
-1092 QSPWENNAVANA
+1092 
-1104 VDKARSKVQIDAGI
+1104 
-1118 FLKSI
+1118 
-1123 SPMSSYF
+1123 
-1130 VPVTLSLE
+1130 
-1138 LRHLLHA
+1138 
-1145 DSDVRVSVP
+1145 
-1154 PNSYSTPPLPQ
+1154 
-1165 NFKTHL
+1165 
-1171 DKISPSLIPQQE
+1171 
-1183 VEELSLPTIETP
+1183 
-1195 RNYQTVL
+1195 
-1202 GQNSIENQLDSLRY
+1202 
-1216 SLWAVEQEIIDNNED
+1216 
-1231 IRNFAVLTPANILRL
+1231 
-1246 SERDSEGE
+1246 
-1254 VYGSL
+1254 
-1259 SKHRE
+1259 
-1264 GTSSLN
+1264 
-1270 IITTQAL
+1270 
-1277 DFANTE
+1277 
-1283 YEHFASLSSLLESSS
+1283 
-1298 AVIMNGVIPLPSSYS
+1298 
-1313 GVVTQPKETILTG
+1313 
-1326 TAAAAAAINH
+1326 
-1336 PLTQSQTPVASVTY
+1336 
-1350 YQSSVSAHFH
+1350 
-1360 SLANLPSGTSQ
+1360 
-1371 NSTPHTP
+1371 
-1378 LSQLTSSAAV
+1378 
-1388 LLSCLCVSFSELG
+1388 
-1401 CLCRPELKYSG
+1401 G

-1419 TVFSSNSNSV
+1419 VVSSSNPNSV

-1456 SFGVLALL
+1456 SIHPASVREGARQKRSIKSFSALALL

-1477 DIRQKLINNNRT
+1477 DIRQKLISNNRT
-1489 MEEGYELHTVDVD
+1489 MEEGYQLHAVDVD

-1596 KIVNDEDIDESL
+1596 KIVNDEEIDESL

-1619 LTSSDSVLAASS
+1619 LASSDSVLAASS

-1647 TGPSMSI
+1647 AGPSMSI

-1661 GVSSINSTSFS
+1661 GVSSINSTSFK
-1672 GGSFSVSPQ
+1672 GGAFSVSPQ
-1681 NNASDFQIDFDK
+1681 NNASDFQIDFDE

-1699 ASVVLPPSLLKNLSQ
+1699 ASIVLPPSLLKNLSQ
-1714 DEFEVISRAQFTFF
+1714 EEFEVISRAQFTFF

-1759 LEEYVKVTIKHTKI
+1759 LQDYVKVTIKHTKI

-1788 NDGNGGWNP
+1788 NGGSGGWNP

-1830 GTQIDPQ
+1830 VTQIDPQ
-1837 NNKVLTFITYI
+1837 NTKVLTFITYI

-1879 MNLSTALLFLNLVFL
+1879 MNLSTALLFLNLIFL

-1955 GWGLPALVIT
+1955 GWGLPALVIA

-1971 NTNASQ
+1971 NTNASHI
-1977 VYGKEL
+1977 YGKQL
-1983 YGKDANGQG
+1983 YGRDANGQGG

-2018 NIAMFIVVMVQIC
+2018 NVAMFIVVMVQIC

-2173 TENVFLDKPS
+2173 TDNVF
-2183 SKFAQEDG
+2183 
-2191 EQTSIIPVHQVIDK
+2191 
-2205 VKGYCNPHSDNFY
+2205 
-2218 KNIIMSDTFSRST
+2218 
-2231 KF
+2231 

>member
-1 MPILSALLPFCLT
+1 MMSHVSEMWCYHWKWKLQHCLCMLT
-14 SSLSLFLLSAY
+14 TYIICMQQAAH
-25 GCYDCRIVLTDPS
+25 GCYDCRTVLTDPS

-111 TGNEMVVSFKS
+111 TGNEMIVSFKS

-156 AVSVAESVSVP
+156 AVSVAETVSVP
-167 ELSQFTLCFEATKGN
+167 ELRQFTLCFEATKGN

-195 HALSTEFFSFGKTT
+195 DALLRELFSFGKTT

-220 CSLENALPRNA
+220 CILKNALPRNA

-245 DGFSGTIGIYAKSTY
+245 DSFLGTVGIYAKSTY
-260 HRVYCPGVLDKV
+260 HVVDCPEIFDKV

-282 SNSNEMS
+282 SNSNEVS

-361 LGSLCQATVNA
+361 LGSLCQ
-372 TTPTPPTV
+372 
-380 TTNMPDTNRNDKPN
+380 
-394 NALQEFTLPATLIF
+394 
-408 RMKRNSPEFSH
+408 
-419 SRPQRQQESKI
+419 
-430 EGVKTIGIISTP
+430 G
-442 IIWPVKQRPLRFSK
+442 
-456 NSADEDP
+456 
-463 EKKTPY
+463 
-469 SLFLPTMSTSAASEE
+469 
-484 TSNET
+484 
-489 LAAFTE
+489 
-495 NINPDN
+495 
-501 TVMKQLPN
+501 
-509 ENILNYPRSAFH
+509 
-521 GTSYAADAVAEPSV
+521 
-535 NTAVPLLHSRD
+535 
-546 PDAELAW
+546 
-553 TLANGLGHSESEPAF
+553 
-568 HSPVSSSSSS
+568 
-578 STAYRQ
+578 
-584 KKETV
+584 
-589 WISSSNSDTTNFMH
+589 
-603 VLEAVNWW
+603 
-611 NETVFHHRITSDIQ
+611 
-625 EGRHHS
+625 
-631 LSSISVSSTEEK
+631 
-643 SPFQKS
+643 
-649 ELDLLDLVPEHFYM
+649 
-663 EMIQSNADRQ
+663 
-673 TFSMLAA
+673 
-680 NTAFQFSK
+680 
-688 STNIKEHNSE
+688 
-698 GITSLIS
+698 
-705 VETPHANP
+705 
-713 TYTEFIPDI
+713 
-722 QLKNSVLGHSRE
+722 
-734 LLTFSASLVG
+734 
-744 PGWTSSAVK
+744 
-753 HVVTTLPV
+753 
-761 YQQPLT
+761 
-767 GTYLKSDSIF
+767 
-777 ISDNKYW
+777 
-784 YHYLHQSYFQKPSE
+784 
-798 TLRNGI
+798 
-804 LENNLDA
+804 
-811 FHDSNEN
+811 
-818 EESPFS
+818 
-824 ILEPENVNPVGN
+824 
-836 SWNLGYLDFPTKY
+836 
-849 VDILPSLRESF
+849 
-860 WTVSH
+860 
-865 HLKEASQVF
+865 
-874 SGEPSENWWRSFN
+874 
-887 KLISSPTERLLFT
+887 
-900 SSCAKF
+900 
-906 DSISQQTSA
+906 
-915 IRLLGH
+915 
-921 RVEEINFSSHV
+921 
-932 STLKK
+932 
-937 QIFSSFIP
+937 
-945 GISKRISESNRTI
+945 
-958 SQLQSTTNFAN
+958 
-969 LTVTYNSELYFD
+969 
-981 FPFPSLEAPF
+981 
-991 IQSSVWV
+991 
-998 QVSPFDQVLEN
+998 
-1009 STEKLIFD
+1009 
-1017 SLHMQIRTDVLS
+1017 
-1029 DQTSVT
+1029 
-1035 FLNNRHQPVYVLPTP
+1035 
-1050 SETQPSCSRDSQAPF
+1050 
-1065 LISTPGSPVTWIVK
+1065 
-1079 RLINNTTHGTPQS
+1079 
-1092 QSPWENNAVANA
+1092 
-1104 VDKARSKVQIDAGI
+1104 
-1118 FLKSI
+1118 
-1123 SPMSSYF
+1123 
-1130 VPVTLSLE
+1130 
-1138 LRHLLHA
+1138 
-1145 DSDVRVSVP
+1145 
-1154 PNSYSTPPLPQ
+1154 
-1165 NFKTHL
+1165 
-1171 DKISPSLIPQQE
+1171 
-1183 VEELSLPTIETP
+1183 
-1195 RNYQTVL
+1195 
-1202 GQNSIENQLDSLRY
+1202 
-1216 SLWAVEQEIIDNNED
+1216 
-1231 IRNFAVLTPANILRL
+1231 
-1246 SERDSEGE
+1246 
-1254 VYGSL
+1254 
-1259 SKHRE
+1259 
-1264 GTSSLN
+1264 
-1270 IITTQAL
+1270 
-1277 DFANTE
+1277 
-1283 YEHFASLSSLLESSS
+1283 
-1298 AVIMNGVIPLPSSYS
+1298 
-1313 GVVTQPKETILTG
+1313 
-1326 TAAAAAAINH
+1326 
-1336 PLTQSQTPVASVTY
+1336 
-1350 YQSSVSAHFH
+1350 
-1360 SLANLPSGTSQ
+1360 
-1371 NSTPHTP
+1371 
-1378 LSQLTSSAAV
+1378 
-1388 LLSCLCVSFSELG
+1388 
-1401 CLCRPELKYSG
+1401 G

-1419 TVFSSNSNSV
+1419 VVSSSNPNSV

-1456 SFGVLALL
+1456 SIHPASIREGARQKRSIKSFSALALL

-1477 DIRQKLINNNRT
+1477 DIRQKLISNNRT
-1489 MEEGYELHTVDVD
+1489 MEEGYQLHTVDVD

-1596 KIVNDEDIDESL
+1596 KIVNDEEIDESL

-1647 TGPSMSI
+1647 AGPSMSI

-1661 GVSSINSTSFS
+1661 GVSSINSTSFK

-1693 DQTSAI
+1693 DQSSAI

-1759 LEEYVKVTIKHTKI
+1759 LQDYVKVTIKHTKI

-1788 NDGNGGWNP
+1788 NGGNGGWNP

-1830 GTQIDPQ
+1830 VTQIDPQ
-1837 NNKVLTFITYI
+1837 NTKVLTFITYI

-1879 MNLSTALLFLNLVFL
+1879 MNLSTALLFLNLIFL

-1955 GWGLPALVIT
+1955 GWGLPALVIA
-1965 IVLASA
+1965 IILASA
-1971 NTNASQ
+1971 NTNASH

-1983 YGKDANGQG
+1983 YGRDANGQGG

-2018 NIAMFIVVMVQIC
+2018 NVAMFIVVMVQIC

>member
-1 MPILSALLPFCLT
+1 MSHVSEMWCYHWKWKLRHCLC
-14 SSLSLFLLSAY
+14 LFTTYIICMQQAAH

-47 SDYPNSQAC
+47 SDYPNSQTC

-111 TGNEMVVSFKS
+111 TGNEMIVSFKS

-149 PQVPDID
+149 PQVADVD
-156 AVSVAESVSVP
+156 AVSVAETVSVP
-167 ELSQFTLCFEATKGN
+167 ELSQFTLCFEATKGS

-195 HALSTEFFSFGKTT
+195 DALSTEVFSFGKTT

-220 CSLENALPRNA
+220 CIIESALPRNA

-240 LCVVW
+240 LCVVG
-245 DGFSGTIGIYAKSTY
+245 DSFSGSIGIYAKSTY
-260 HRVYCPGVLDKV
+260 RIVYCPGIFGKV

-282 SNSNEMS
+282 SNSNEVS

-300 WNFTMNA
+300 WNFTMNM

-349 PSSSIEP
+349 PSSTIEP

-394 NALQEFTLPATLIF
+394 N
-408 RMKRNSPEFSH
+408 
-419 SRPQRQQESKI
+419 
-430 EGVKTIGIISTP
+430 G
-442 IIWPVKQRPLRFSK
+442 
-456 NSADEDP
+456 
-463 EKKTPY
+463 
-469 SLFLPTMSTSAASEE
+469 
-484 TSNET
+484 
-489 LAAFTE
+489 
-495 NINPDN
+495 
-501 TVMKQLPN
+501 
-509 ENILNYPRSAFH
+509 
-521 GTSYAADAVAEPSV
+521 
-535 NTAVPLLHSRD
+535 
-546 PDAELAW
+546 
-553 TLANGLGHSESEPAF
+553 
-568 HSPVSSSSSS
+568 
-578 STAYRQ
+578 
-584 KKETV
+584 
-589 WISSSNSDTTNFMH
+589 
-603 VLEAVNWW
+603 
-611 NETVFHHRITSDIQ
+611 
-625 EGRHHS
+625 
-631 LSSISVSSTEEK
+631 
-643 SPFQKS
+643 
-649 ELDLLDLVPEHFYM
+649 
-663 EMIQSNADRQ
+663 
-673 TFSMLAA
+673 
-680 NTAFQFSK
+680 
-688 STNIKEHNSE
+688 
-698 GITSLIS
+698 
-705 VETPHANP
+705 
-713 TYTEFIPDI
+713 
-722 QLKNSVLGHSRE
+722 
-734 LLTFSASLVG
+734 
-744 PGWTSSAVK
+744 
-753 HVVTTLPV
+753 
-761 YQQPLT
+761 
-767 GTYLKSDSIF
+767 
-777 ISDNKYW
+777 
-784 YHYLHQSYFQKPSE
+784 
-798 TLRNGI
+798 
-804 LENNLDA
+804 
-811 FHDSNEN
+811 
-818 EESPFS
+818 
-824 ILEPENVNPVGN
+824 
-836 SWNLGYLDFPTKY
+836 
-849 VDILPSLRESF
+849 
-860 WTVSH
+860 
-865 HLKEASQVF
+865 
-874 SGEPSENWWRSFN
+874 
-887 KLISSPTERLLFT
+887 
-900 SSCAKF
+900 
-906 DSISQQTSA
+906 
-915 IRLLGH
+915 
-921 RVEEINFSSHV
+921 
-932 STLKK
+932 
-937 QIFSSFIP
+937 
-945 GISKRISESNRTI
+945 
-958 SQLQSTTNFAN
+958 
-969 LTVTYNSELYFD
+969 
-981 FPFPSLEAPF
+981 
-991 IQSSVWV
+991 
-998 QVSPFDQVLEN
+998 
-1009 STEKLIFD
+1009 
-1017 SLHMQIRTDVLS
+1017 
-1029 DQTSVT
+1029 
-1035 FLNNRHQPVYVLPTP
+1035 
-1050 SETQPSCSRDSQAPF
+1050 
-1065 LISTPGSPVTWIVK
+1065 
-1079 RLINNTTHGTPQS
+1079 
-1092 QSPWENNAVANA
+1092 
-1104 VDKARSKVQIDAGI
+1104 
-1118 FLKSI
+1118 
-1123 SPMSSYF
+1123 
-1130 VPVTLSLE
+1130 
-1138 LRHLLHA
+1138 
-1145 DSDVRVSVP
+1145 
-1154 PNSYSTPPLPQ
+1154 
-1165 NFKTHL
+1165 
-1171 DKISPSLIPQQE
+1171 
-1183 VEELSLPTIETP
+1183 
-1195 RNYQTVL
+1195 
-1202 GQNSIENQLDSLRY
+1202 
-1216 SLWAVEQEIIDNNED
+1216 
-1231 IRNFAVLTPANILRL
+1231 
-1246 SERDSEGE
+1246 
-1254 VYGSL
+1254 
-1259 SKHRE
+1259 
-1264 GTSSLN
+1264 
-1270 IITTQAL
+1270 
-1277 DFANTE
+1277 
-1283 YEHFASLSSLLESSS
+1283 
-1298 AVIMNGVIPLPSSYS
+1298 
-1313 GVVTQPKETILTG
+1313 
-1326 TAAAAAAINH
+1326 
-1336 PLTQSQTPVASVTY
+1336 
-1350 YQSSVSAHFH
+1350 
-1360 SLANLPSGTSQ
+1360 
-1371 NSTPHTP
+1371 
-1378 LSQLTSSAAV
+1378 
-1388 LLSCLCVSFSELG
+1388 
-1401 CLCRPELKYSG
+1401 G
-1412 LFYRISI
+1412 LFYRISL
-1419 TVFSSNSNSV
+1419 TVSSSNSNSE
-1429 SKVHDVVA
+1429 SKVRDVVA

-1456 SFGVLALL
+1456 SIYPESVKEGVREKRSIRSFEVLALL
-1464 VYNSTNNINLEEE
+1464 VYNATNNINLEEE
-1477 DIRQKLINNNRT
+1477 DIRQKLISNNGT
-1489 MEEGYELHTVDVD
+1489 MEGYKLHAVVVD

-1519 DTRPTVTNFTF
+1519 DTRPTVTNFTL

-1541 TCYLGLQNYTSYW
+1541 TCYLGLKNYTSYW

-1596 KIVNDEDIDESL
+1596 KIVNDEEIDESL

-1639 ALALKIHF
+1639 ALALKIQF

-1661 GVSSINSTSFS
+1661 GVSSINSTSFK

-1693 DQTSAI
+1693 DQTNAF

-1754 LTIQD
+1754 ITIQD
-1759 LEEYVKVTIKHTKI
+1759 LQDYVKVTIKHTKI

-1788 NDGNGGWNP
+1788 NGGNGGWNP

-1830 GTQIDPQ
+1830 VTQIDPR
-1837 NNKVLTFITYI
+1837 NTKVLTFITYI

-1879 MNLSTALLFLNLVFL
+1879 MNLSTALLFLNLIFL

-1955 GWGLPALVIT
+1955 GWGLPALVIA

-1971 NTNASQ
+1971 NTNASH

-1983 YGKDANGQG
+1983 YGKDANGQGG

-2006 TCAGYFGIMFLM
+2006 TCAGYFVIMFLM
-2018 NIAMFIVVMVQIC
+2018 NVAMFIVVMVQIC

-2065 FAFFAWGPLTLA
+2065 FAFFAWGPLTLP

-2173 TENVFLDKPS
+2173 TDNVFLDKPS

-2218 KNIIMSDTFSRST
+2218 KNIIMSDTFSHST